1 MEGDVL
7 LKLSKHKIPIN
18 ENNMN
23 QNEIKNKGSKSF
35 KISKYNND
43 KIFILKHKS
52 NLNINHG
59 EHLNPIILSNNKPK
73 YQSQKFIILPKYMK
87 DKIFLLNLPSSKKNN
102 KEKISIKK
110 KSSKIHDEENNKN
123 NELLK
128 DENFE
133 NMPSFTKEL
142 RNALYSNS
150 NISLDNGL
158 NKNEIENNSEKNS
171 SEEKKKKEENDS
183 SKNSETEENNDRM
196 HEDNQTLMDVIKD
209 QNLNDNDNMLEKKNN
224 SKNDENNINEI
235 INNKDKNNYK
245 YQDVL
250 LTISTTMPEV
260 GLIKSNFENVNKII
274 TSNYSTNITNES
286 NSHNSDIN
294 NSINIISSQNE
305 IKIKTDSNLID
316 INNNDSHLKEEEK
329 KITEKNII
337 NPPLIIPEKIDL
349 NNLNNTQKEKR
360 NSFNSIKVPIIMVP
374 SSLQKDIRK
383 IYKFKEKPLGGGN
396 FGTVRK
402 AYRRSDDKNNREY
415 FAIKSIQKKKLT
427 EKDFTNLIKEVSIIS
442 QLSHPNIIKFY
453 ETYHDEHY
461 FHLVMELCEGKDSY
475 IQIVKEEQCDE
486 KKVVNLIAKVLL
498 AIAHCHSRGI
508 THRDLK
514 PENILFENNNPDAE
528 IKIIDFGLSRKYS
541 KDVKLHS
548 VLGTP
553 YYVAPEVLKGSYDQK
568 CDIWSIGAMTYLLLC
583 GKPPFNGNTDK
594 EIFDNILL
602 SDVTFDSPVWDN
614 ISNNAKS
621 FVKLCLEKNGI
632 KRPSAVKALDHPW
645 FTNVL
650 NATHR
655 LQNLKPD
662 ILMNI
667 KNFNIKIRFKQMII
681 KHLLTSMKKEELKV
695 YKNAFF
701 AIDFF
706 HNGCIEEPELK
717 KAFELKKI
725 EITDEE
731 IKLLFKIL
739 DQNLKGAID
748 YTEFLMAG
756 VNRKE
761 LFTNEKLTKVFNYF
775 DINKSGF
782 IENQD
787 LYDCLLRNGKQCVD
801 AKDINFFI
809 YEALKDIEDKKGYD
823 KDSEIFTKVS
833 LDDFLKIFQ
842 DN

>member
-1 MEGDVL
+1 MNGEIFP
-7 LKLSKHKIPIN
+7 KLSKHKISFNDDNSNQADIKYK
-18 ENNMN
+18 EN
-23 QNEIKNKGSKSF
+23 KSF
-35 KISKYNND
+35 KITKYNND
-43 KIFILKHKS
+43 KIKILKHKS
-52 NLNINHG
+52 NLNIKHR
-59 EHLNPIILSNNKPK
+59 EYLNPIILSNNKPK
-73 YQSQKFIILPKYMK
+73 YQSQKFIIYPKYMK
-87 DKIFLLNLPSSKKNN
+87 DKIFLLNLPSSKKNI
-102 KEKISIKK
+102 KDKIIIKK
-110 KSSKIHDEENNKN
+110 KSSKINNDKN
-123 NELLK
+123 NELLLK
-128 DENFE
+128 KEEFDNL
-133 NMPSFTKEL
+133 PSFTKEL

-150 NISLDNGL
+150 DISLENGL
-158 NKNEIENNSEKNS
+158 NKNGIENNSEKNS
-171 SEEKKKKEENDS
+171 SEEKKKKENDS
-183 SKNSETEENNDRM
+183 SQNSEVEEISDHM

-209 QNLNDNDNMLEKKNN
+209 HNLNDGDDLLKK
-224 SKNDENNINEI
+224 ENNLKNKENNTNEI
-235 INNKDKNNYK
+235 TIDKGKNNYK

-250 LTISTTMPEV
+250 LTISTTIPEV
-260 GLIKSNFENVNKII
+260 GIIKSNIENANKILI
-274 TSNYSTNITNES
+274 SNYSTNITNES
-286 NSHNSDIN
+286 NSINSDIN
-294 NSINIISSQNE
+294 NNINIISSQNE
-305 IKIKTDSNLID
+305 IKK
-316 INNNDSHLKEEEK
+316 NDSIDMNEESQLKQEDK
-329 KITEKNII
+329 KITGYNEHNPQISNNENIVLC
-337 NPPLIIPEKIDL
+337 NQPSSKP
-349 NNLNNTQKEKR
+349 EKR

-402 AYRRSDDKNNREY
+402 AYRKADDKNNREY
-415 FAIKSIQKKKLT
+415 YAIKSIPKKNLT

-442 QLSHPNIIKFY
+442 GLSHPNIIKFY
-453 ETYHDEHY
+453 ETYHDEHF

-475 IQIVKEEQCDE
+475 VQIVKEEKCDE

-514 PENILFENNNPDAE
+514 PENILFENNSPDAE

-583 GKPPFNGNTDK
+583 GRPPFNGSTDK
-594 EIFDNILL
+594 EIFDNILC
-602 SDVTFDSPVWDN
+602 SEVKFDLPIWNN

-632 KRPSAVKALDHPW
+632 KRPSAIKALDHPW

-655 LQNLKPD
+655 LQNLNAD

-667 KNFNIKIRFKQMII
+667 KNFNIKQKFKQMII
-681 KHLLTSMKKEELKV
+681 KHLLTSMKKGELKV

-717 KAFELKKI
+717 KAFKLKNI

-731 IKLLFKIL
+731 INLLFKIL
-739 DQNLKGAID
+739 DQNLKGALD

-756 VNRKE
+756 VNRAE
-761 LFTNEKLTKVFNYF
+761 LFTKEKLTRVFNYF

-787 LYDCLLRNGKQCVD
+787 LYDCLLRNGKQCINT
-801 AKDINFFI
+801 KDINFFI
-809 YEALKDIEDKKGYD
+809 YEALKDMEDKKGYD
-823 KDSEIFTKVS
+823 KDSEIFTKVN

>member
-1 MEGDVL
+1 MDGEIFP
-7 LKLSKHKIPIN
+7 KLSKHKISFNDDNSNQADIIKYK
-18 ENNMN
+18 EN
-23 QNEIKNKGSKSF
+23 KSF
-35 KISKYNND
+35 KITKYNND
-43 KIFILKHKS
+43 KIKILKHKS
-52 NLNINHG
+52 NLNIKHR
-59 EHLNPIILSNNKPK
+59 EYLNPIILSNNKPK
-73 YQSQKFIILPKYMK
+73 YQSQKFIIYPKYMK
-87 DKIFLLNLPSSKKNN
+87 DKIFLLNLPSSKKNI
-102 KEKISIKK
+102 KDKIIIKK
-110 KSSKIHDEENNKN
+110 KSSKINNDKN
-123 NELLK
+123 NELLLK
-128 DENFE
+128 KEEFDNL
-133 NMPSFTKEL
+133 PSFTKEL

-150 NISLDNGL
+150 DISLENGL
-158 NKNEIENNSEKNS
+158 NKNGIENNSEKNS
-171 SEEKKKKEENDS
+171 SEEKKKKENDS
-183 SKNSETEENNDRM
+183 SQNSEVEEISDHM

-209 QNLNDNDNMLEKKNN
+209 HNLNDGDDLLKK
-224 SKNDENNINEI
+224 ENNLKNKENNTNEI
-235 INNKDKNNYK
+235 TIDKGKNNYK

-250 LTISTTMPEV
+250 LTISTTIPEV
-260 GLIKSNFENVNKII
+260 GIIKSNIEYANKILI
-274 TSNYSTNITNES
+274 SNYSTNITNES
-286 NSHNSDIN
+286 NSINSDIN
-294 NSINIISSQNE
+294 NNINIISSQNE
-305 IKIKTDSNLID
+305 IKK
-316 INNNDSHLKEEEK
+316 NDSIDMNEESQLKQEDK
-329 KITEKNII
+329 KITGYNEHNPQISNNENIVLC
-337 NPPLIIPEKIDL
+337 NQPSSKP
-349 NNLNNTQKEKR
+349 EKR

-402 AYRRSDDKNNREY
+402 AYRKADDKNNREY
-415 FAIKSIQKKKLT
+415 YAIKSIPKKNLT

-442 QLSHPNIIKFY
+442 GLSHPNIIKFY
-453 ETYHDEHY
+453 ETYHDEHF

-475 IQIVKEEQCDE
+475 VQIVKEEKCDE

-514 PENILFENNNPDAE
+514 PENILFENNSPDAE

-583 GKPPFNGNTDK
+583 GRPPFNGSTDK
-594 EIFDNILL
+594 EIFDNILC
-602 SDVTFDSPVWDN
+602 SEVKFDLPIWNN

-632 KRPSAVKALDHPW
+632 KRPSAIKALDHPW

-655 LQNLKPD
+655 LQNLNAD

-667 KNFNIKIRFKQMII
+667 KNFNIKQKFKQMII
-681 KHLLTSMKKEELKV
+681 KHLLTSMKKGELKV

-717 KAFELKKI
+717 KAFKLKNI

-731 IKLLFKIL
+731 INLLFKIL
-739 DQNLKGAID
+739 DQNLKGALD

-756 VNRKE
+756 VNRAE
-761 LFTNEKLTKVFNYF
+761 LFTKEKLTRVFNYF

-787 LYDCLLRNGKQCVD
+787 LYDCLLRNGKQCINT
-801 AKDINFFI
+801 KDINFFI
-809 YEALKDIEDKKGYD
+809 YEALKDMEDKKGYD

>member
-1 MEGDVL
+1 MDGEIFP
-7 LKLSKHKIPIN
+7 KLSKHKISFNDDNSNQADIKYK
-18 ENNMN
+18 EN
-23 QNEIKNKGSKSF
+23 KSF
-35 KISKYNND
+35 KITKYNND
-43 KIFILKHKS
+43 KIKILKHKS
-52 NLNINHG
+52 NLNIKHR
-59 EHLNPIILSNNKPK
+59 EYLNPIILSNNKPK
-73 YQSQKFIILPKYMK
+73 YQSQKFIIYPKYMK
-87 DKIFLLNLPSSKKNN
+87 DKIFLLNLPSSKKNI
-102 KEKISIKK
+102 KDKIIIKK
-110 KSSKIHDEENNKN
+110 KSSKINNDKN
-123 NELLK
+123 NELLLK
-128 DENFE
+128 KEEFDNL
-133 NMPSFTKEL
+133 PSFTKEL

-150 NISLDNGL
+150 DISLENGL
-158 NKNEIENNSEKNS
+158 NKNGIENNSEKNS
-171 SEEKKKKEENDS
+171 SEEKKKKENDS
-183 SKNSETEENNDRM
+183 SQNSEVEEISDHM

-209 QNLNDNDNMLEKKNN
+209 HNLNDGDDLLKK
-224 SKNDENNINEI
+224 ENNLKNKENNTNEI
-235 INNKDKNNYK
+235 TIDKGKNNYK

-250 LTISTTMPEV
+250 LTISTTIPEV
-260 GLIKSNFENVNKII
+260 GIIKSNIENANKILI
-274 TSNYSTNITNES
+274 SNYSTNITNES
-286 NSHNSDIN
+286 NSINSDIN
-294 NSINIISSQNE
+294 NNINIISSQNE
-305 IKIKTDSNLID
+305 IKK
-316 INNNDSHLKEEEK
+316 NDSIDMNEESQLKQEDK
-329 KITEKNII
+329 KITGYNEHNPQISNNENIVLC
-337 NPPLIIPEKIDL
+337 NQPSSKP
-349 NNLNNTQKEKR
+349 EKR

-402 AYRRSDDKNNREY
+402 AYRKADDKNNREY
-415 FAIKSIQKKKLT
+415 YAIKSIPKKNLT

-442 QLSHPNIIKFY
+442 GLSHPNIIKFY
-453 ETYHDEHY
+453 ETYHDEHF

-475 IQIVKEEQCDE
+475 VQIVKEEKCDE

-514 PENILFENNNPDAE
+514 PENILFENNSPDAE

-583 GKPPFNGNTDK
+583 GRPPFNGSTDK
-594 EIFDNILL
+594 EIFDNILC
-602 SDVTFDSPVWDN
+602 SEVKFDLPIWNN

-632 KRPSAVKALDHPW
+632 KRPSAIKALDHPW

-655 LQNLKPD
+655 LQNLNAD

-667 KNFNIKIRFKQMII
+667 KNFNIKQKFKQMII
-681 KHLLTSMKKEELKV
+681 KHLLTSMKKGELKV

-717 KAFELKKI
+717 KAFKLKNI

-731 IKLLFKIL
+731 INLLFKIL
-739 DQNLKGAID
+739 DQNLKGALD

-756 VNRKE
+756 VNRAE
-761 LFTNEKLTKVFNYF
+761 LFTKEKLTRVFNYF

-787 LYDCLLRNGKQCVD
+787 LYDCLLRNGKQCINT
-801 AKDINFFI
+801 KDINFFI
-809 YEALKDIEDKKGYD
+809 YEALKDMEDKKGYD

>member
-1 MEGDVL
+1 MDGEIFP
-7 LKLSKHKIPIN
+7 KLSKHKISFNDDNSNQADIKYK
-18 ENNMN
+18 EN
-23 QNEIKNKGSKSF
+23 KSF
-35 KISKYNND
+35 KITKYNND
-43 KIFILKHKS
+43 KIKILKHKS
-52 NLNINHG
+52 NLNIKHR
-59 EHLNPIILSNNKPK
+59 EYLNPIILSNNKPK
-73 YQSQKFIILPKYMK
+73 YQSQKFIIYPKYMK
-87 DKIFLLNLPSSKKNN
+87 DKIFLLNLPSSKKNI
-102 KEKISIKK
+102 KDKIIIKK
-110 KSSKIHDEENNKN
+110 KSSKINNDKN
-123 NELLK
+123 NELLLK
-128 DENFE
+128 KEEFDNL
-133 NMPSFTKEL
+133 PSFTKEL

-150 NISLDNGL
+150 DISLENGL
-158 NKNEIENNSEKNS
+158 NKNGIENNSEKNS
-171 SEEKKKKEENDS
+171 SEEKKKKENDS
-183 SKNSETEENNDRM
+183 SQNSEVEEISDHM

-209 QNLNDNDNMLEKKNN
+209 HNLNDGDDLLKK
-224 SKNDENNINEI
+224 ENNLKNKENNTNEI
-235 INNKDKNNYK
+235 TIDKGKNNYK

-250 LTISTTMPEV
+250 LTISTTIPEV
-260 GLIKSNFENVNKII
+260 GIIKSNIENANKILI
-274 TSNYSTNITNES
+274 SNYSTNITNES
-286 NSHNSDIN
+286 NSINSDIN
-294 NSINIISSQNE
+294 NNINIISSQNE
-305 IKIKTDSNLID
+305 IKK
-316 INNNDSHLKEEEK
+316 NDSIDMNEESQLKQEDK
-329 KITEKNII
+329 KITGYNEHNPQISNNENIVLC
-337 NPPLIIPEKIDL
+337 NQPSSKP
-349 NNLNNTQKEKR
+349 EKR

-402 AYRRSDDKNNREY
+402 AYRKADDKNNREY
-415 FAIKSIQKKKLT
+415 YAIKSIPKKNLT

-442 QLSHPNIIKFY
+442 GLSHPNIIKFY
-453 ETYHDEHY
+453 ETYHDEHF

-475 IQIVKEEQCDE
+475 VQIVKEEKCDE

-514 PENILFENNNPDAE
+514 PENILFENNSPDAE

-583 GKPPFNGNTDK
+583 GRPPFNGSTDK
-594 EIFDNILL
+594 EIFDNILC
-602 SDVTFDSPVWDN
+602 SEVKFDLPIWNN

-632 KRPSAVKALDHPW
+632 KRPSAIKALDHPW

-655 LQNLKPD
+655 LQNLNAD

-667 KNFNIKIRFKQMII
+667 KNFNIKQKFKQMII
-681 KHLLTSMKKEELKV
+681 KHLLTSMKKGELKV

-717 KAFELKKI
+717 KAFKLKNI

-731 IKLLFKIL
+731 INLLFKIL
-739 DQNLKGAID
+739 DQNLKGALD

-756 VNRKE
+756 VNRAE
-761 LFTNEKLTKVFNYF
+761 LFTKEKLTRVFNYF

-787 LYDCLLRNGKQCVD
+787 LYDCLLRNGKQCINT
-801 AKDINFFI
+801 KDINFFI

>member
-1 MEGDVL
+1 MDGEIFP
-7 LKLSKHKIPIN
+7 KLSKHKISFNDDNSNQADIIKYK
-18 ENNMN
+18 EN
-23 QNEIKNKGSKSF
+23 KSF
-35 KISKYNND
+35 KITKYNND
-43 KIFILKHKS
+43 KIKILKHKS
-52 NLNINHG
+52 NLNIKHR
-59 EHLNPIILSNNKPK
+59 EYLNPIILSNNKPK
-73 YQSQKFIILPKYMK
+73 YQSQKFIIYPKYMK
-87 DKIFLLNLPSSKKNN
+87 DKIFLLNLPSSKKNI
-102 KEKISIKK
+102 KDKIIIKK
-110 KSSKIHDEENNKN
+110 KSSKINNDKN
-123 NELLK
+123 NELLLK
-128 DENFE
+128 KEEFDNL
-133 NMPSFTKEL
+133 PSFTKEL

-150 NISLDNGL
+150 DISLENGL
-158 NKNEIENNSEKNS
+158 NKNGIENNSEKNS
-171 SEEKKKKEENDS
+171 SEEKKKKENDS
-183 SKNSETEENNDRM
+183 SQNSEVEEISDHM

-209 QNLNDNDNMLEKKNN
+209 HNLNDGDDLLKK
-224 SKNDENNINEI
+224 ENNLKNKENNTNEI
-235 INNKDKNNYK
+235 TIDKGKNNYK

-250 LTISTTMPEV
+250 LTISTTIPEV
-260 GLIKSNFENVNKII
+260 GIIKSNIENANKILI
-274 TSNYSTNITNES
+274 SNYSTNITNES
-286 NSHNSDIN
+286 NSINSDIN
-294 NSINIISSQNE
+294 NNINIISSQNE
-305 IKIKTDSNLID
+305 IKK
-316 INNNDSHLKEEEK
+316 NDSIDMNEESQLKQEDK
-329 KITEKNII
+329 KITGYNEHNPQISNNENIVLC
-337 NPPLIIPEKIDL
+337 NQPSSKP
-349 NNLNNTQKEKR
+349 EKR

-402 AYRRSDDKNNREY
+402 AYRKADDKNNREY
-415 FAIKSIQKKKLT
+415 YAIKSIPKKNLT

-442 QLSHPNIIKFY
+442 GLSHPNIIKFY
-453 ETYHDEHY
+453 ETYHDEHF

-475 IQIVKEEQCDE
+475 VQIVKEEKCDE

-514 PENILFENNNPDAE
+514 PENILFENNSPDAE

-583 GKPPFNGNTDK
+583 GRPPFNGSTDK
-594 EIFDNILL
+594 EIFDNILC
-602 SDVTFDSPVWDN
+602 SEVKFDLPIWNN

-632 KRPSAVKALDHPW
+632 KRPSAIKALDHPW

-655 LQNLKPD
+655 LQNLNAD

-667 KNFNIKIRFKQMII
+667 KNFNIKQKFKQMII
-681 KHLLTSMKKEELKV
+681 KHLLTSMKKDELKV

-717 KAFELKKI
+717 KAFKLKNI

-731 IKLLFKIL
+731 INLLFKIL
-739 DQNLKGAID
+739 DQNLKGALD

-756 VNRKE
+756 VNRAE
-761 LFTNEKLTKVFNYF
+761 LFTKEKLTRVFNYF

-787 LYDCLLRNGKQCVD
+787 LYDCLLRNGKQCINT
-801 AKDINFFI
+801 KDINFFI
-809 YEALKDIEDKKGYD
+809 YEALKDMEDKKGYD

>member
-1 MEGDVL
+1 MDGEIFP
-7 LKLSKHKIPIN
+7 KLSKHKISFNDDNSNQADIKYK
-18 ENNMN
+18 EN
-23 QNEIKNKGSKSF
+23 KSF
-35 KISKYNND
+35 KITKYNND
-43 KIFILKHKS
+43 KIKILKHKS
-52 NLNINHG
+52 NLNIKHR
-59 EHLNPIILSNNKPK
+59 EYLNPIILSNNKPK
-73 YQSQKFIILPKYMK
+73 YQSQKFIIYPKYMK
-87 DKIFLLNLPSSKKNN
+87 DKIFLLNLPSSKKNI
-102 KEKISIKK
+102 KDKIIIKK
-110 KSSKIHDEENNKN
+110 KSSKINNDKN
-123 NELLK
+123 NELLLK
-128 DENFE
+128 KEEFDNL
-133 NMPSFTKEL
+133 PSFTKEL

-150 NISLDNGL
+150 DISLENGL
-158 NKNEIENNSEKNS
+158 NKNGIENNSEKNS
-171 SEEKKKKEENDS
+171 SEEKKKKENDS
-183 SKNSETEENNDRM
+183 SQNSEVEEISDHM

-209 QNLNDNDNMLEKKNN
+209 HNLNDGDDLLKK
-224 SKNDENNINEI
+224 ENNLKNKENNTNEI
-235 INNKDKNNYK
+235 TIDKGKNNYK

-250 LTISTTMPEV
+250 LTISTTIPEV
-260 GLIKSNFENVNKII
+260 GIIKSNIENANKILI
-274 TSNYSTNITNES
+274 SNYSTNITNES
-286 NSHNSDIN
+286 NSINSDIN
-294 NSINIISSQNE
+294 NNINIISSQNE
-305 IKIKTDSNLID
+305 IKK
-316 INNNDSHLKEEEK
+316 NDSIDMNEESQLKQEDK
-329 KITEKNII
+329 KITGYNEHNPQISNNENIVLC
-337 NPPLIIPEKIDL
+337 NQPSSKP
-349 NNLNNTQKEKR
+349 EKR

-402 AYRRSDDKNNREY
+402 AYRKADDKNNREY
-415 FAIKSIQKKKLT
+415 YAIKSIPKKNLT

-442 QLSHPNIIKFY
+442 GLSHPNIIKFY
-453 ETYHDEHY
+453 ETYHDEHF

-475 IQIVKEEQCDE
+475 VQIVKEEKCDE

-514 PENILFENNNPDAE
+514 PENILFENNSPDAE

-583 GKPPFNGNTDK
+583 GRPPFNGSTDK
-594 EIFDNILL
+594 EIFDNILC
-602 SDVTFDSPVWDN
+602 SEVKFDLPIWNN

-632 KRPSAVKALDHPW
+632 KRPSAIKALDHPW

-655 LQNLKPD
+655 LQNLNAD

-667 KNFNIKIRFKQMII
+667 KNFNIKQKFKQMII
-681 KHLLTSMKKEELKV
+681 KHLLTSMKKGELKV

-717 KAFELKKI
+717 KAFKLKNI

-731 IKLLFKIL
+731 INLLFKIL
-739 DQNLKGAID
+739 DQNLKGALD
-748 YTEFLMAG
+748 YTELLMAG
-756 VNRKE
+756 VNRAE
-761 LFTNEKLTKVFNYF
+761 LFTKEKLTRVFNYF

-787 LYDCLLRNGKQCVD
+787 LYDCLLRNGKQCINT
-801 AKDINFFI
+801 KDINFFI
-809 YEALKDIEDKKGYD
+809 YEALKDMEDKKGYD

>member
-1 MEGDVL
+1 MDGEIFP
-7 LKLSKHKIPIN
+7 KLSKHKISFNDDNSNQADIIKYK
-18 ENNMN
+18 EN
-23 QNEIKNKGSKSF
+23 KSF
-35 KISKYNND
+35 KITKYNND
-43 KIFILKHKS
+43 KIKILKHKS
-52 NLNINHG
+52 NLNIKHR
-59 EHLNPIILSNNKPK
+59 EYLNPIILSNNKPK
-73 YQSQKFIILPKYMK
+73 YQSQKFIIYPKYMK
-87 DKIFLLNLPSSKKNN
+87 DKIFLLNLPSSKKNI
-102 KEKISIKK
+102 KDKIIIKK
-110 KSSKIHDEENNKN
+110 KSSKINNDKN
-123 NELLK
+123 NELLLK
-128 DENFE
+128 KEEFDNL
-133 NMPSFTKEL
+133 PSFTKEL

-150 NISLDNGL
+150 DISLENGL
-158 NKNEIENNSEKNS
+158 NKNGIENNSEKNS
-171 SEEKKKKEENDS
+171 SEEKKKKENDS
-183 SKNSETEENNDRM
+183 SQNSEVEEISDHM

-209 QNLNDNDNMLEKKNN
+209 HNLNDGDDLLKK
-224 SKNDENNINEI
+224 ENNLKNKENNTNEI
-235 INNKDKNNYK
+235 TIDKGKNNYK

-250 LTISTTMPEV
+250 LTISTTIPEV
-260 GLIKSNFENVNKII
+260 GIIKSNIENANKILI
-274 TSNYSTNITNES
+274 SNYSTNITNES
-286 NSHNSDIN
+286 NSINSDIN
-294 NSINIISSQNE
+294 NNINIISSQNE
-305 IKIKTDSNLID
+305 IKK
-316 INNNDSHLKEEEK
+316 NDSIDMNEESQLKQEDK
-329 KITEKNII
+329 KITGYNEHNPQISNNENIVLC
-337 NPPLIIPEKIDL
+337 NQPSSKP
-349 NNLNNTQKEKR
+349 EKR

-402 AYRRSDDKNNREY
+402 AYRKADDKNNREY
-415 FAIKSIQKKKLT
+415 YAIKSIPKKNLT

-442 QLSHPNIIKFY
+442 GLSHPNIIKFY
-453 ETYHDEHY
+453 ETYHDEHF

-475 IQIVKEEQCDE
+475 VQIVKEEKCDE

-514 PENILFENNNPDAE
+514 PENILFENNSPDAE

-583 GKPPFNGNTDK
+583 GRPPFNGSTDK
-594 EIFDNILL
+594 EIFDNILC
-602 SDVTFDSPVWDN
+602 SEVKFDLPIWNN

-632 KRPSAVKALDHPW
+632 KRPSAIKALDHPW

-655 LQNLKPD
+655 LQNLNAD

-667 KNFNIKIRFKQMII
+667 KNFNIKQKFKQMII
-681 KHLLTSMKKEELKV
+681 KHLLTSMKKDELKV

-717 KAFELKKI
+717 KAFKLKNI

-731 IKLLFKIL
+731 INLLFKIL
-739 DQNLKGAID
+739 DQNLKGALD

-756 VNRKE
+756 VNRAE
-761 LFTNEKLTKVFNYF
+761 LFTTEKLTKVFNYF

-787 LYDCLLRNGKQCVD
+787 LYDCLLRNGKQCINT
-801 AKDINFFI
+801 KDINFFI
-809 YEALKDIEDKKGYD
+809 YEALKDMEDKKGYD

>member
-1 MEGDVL
+1 MDGEIFP
-7 LKLSKHKIPIN
+7 KLSKHKISFNDDNSNQADIIKYK
-18 ENNMN
+18 EN
-23 QNEIKNKGSKSF
+23 KSF
-35 KISKYNND
+35 KITKYNND
-43 KIFILKHKS
+43 KIKILKHKS
-52 NLNINHG
+52 NLNIKHR
-59 EHLNPIILSNNKPK
+59 EYLNPIILSNNKPK
-73 YQSQKFIILPKYMK
+73 YQSQKFIIYPKYMK
-87 DKIFLLNLPSSKKNN
+87 DKIFLLNLPSSKKNI
-102 KEKISIKK
+102 KDKIIIKK
-110 KSSKIHDEENNKN
+110 KSSKINNDKN
-123 NELLK
+123 NELLLK
-128 DENFE
+128 KEEFDNL
-133 NMPSFTKEL
+133 PSFTKEL

-150 NISLDNGL
+150 DISLENGL
-158 NKNEIENNSEKNS
+158 NKNGIENNSEKNS
-171 SEEKKKKEENDS
+171 SEEKKKKENDS
-183 SKNSETEENNDRM
+183 SQNSEVEEISDHM

-209 QNLNDNDNMLEKKNN
+209 HNLNDGDDLLKK
-224 SKNDENNINEI
+224 ENNLKNKENNTNEI
-235 INNKDKNNYK
+235 TIDKGKNNYK

-250 LTISTTMPEV
+250 LTISTTIPEV
-260 GLIKSNFENVNKII
+260 GIIKSNIENANKILI
-274 TSNYSTNITNES
+274 SNYSTNITNES
-286 NSHNSDIN
+286 NSINSDIN
-294 NSINIISSQNE
+294 NNINIISSQNE
-305 IKIKTDSNLID
+305 IKK
-316 INNNDSHLKEEEK
+316 NDSIDMNEESQLKQEDK
-329 KITEKNII
+329 KITGYNEHNPQISNNENIVLC
-337 NPPLIIPEKIDL
+337 NQPSSKP
-349 NNLNNTQKEKR
+349 EKR

-402 AYRRSDDKNNREY
+402 AYRKADDKNNREY
-415 FAIKSIQKKKLT
+415 YAIKSIPKKNLT

-442 QLSHPNIIKFY
+442 GLSHPNIIKFY
-453 ETYHDEHY
+453 ETYHDEHF

-475 IQIVKEEQCDE
+475 VQIVKEEKCDE

-514 PENILFENNNPDAE
+514 PENILFENNSPDAE

-583 GKPPFNGNTDK
+583 GRPPFNGSTDK
-594 EIFDNILL
+594 EIFDNILC
-602 SDVTFDSPVWDN
+602 SEVKFDLPIWNN

-632 KRPSAVKALDHPW
+632 KRPSAIKALDHPW

-655 LQNLKPD
+655 LQNLNAD

-667 KNFNIKIRFKQMII
+667 KNFNIKQKFKQMII
-681 KHLLTSMKKEELKV
+681 KHLLTSMKKGELKV

-717 KAFELKKI
+717 KAFKLKNI

-731 IKLLFKIL
+731 INLLFKIL
-739 DQNLKGAID
+739 DQNLKGALD

-756 VNRKE
+756 VNRAE
-761 LFTNEKLTKVFNYF
+761 LFTKEKLTRVFNYF

-787 LYDCLLRNGKQCVD
+787 LYDCLLRNGKQCINT
-801 AKDINFFI
+801 KDINFFI
-809 YEALKDIEDKKGYD
+809 YEALKDMEDKKGYD

>member
-1 MEGDVL
+1 MDGEIFP
-7 LKLSKHKIPIN
+7 KLSKHKISFNDDNSNQADIIKYK
-18 ENNMN
+18 EN
-23 QNEIKNKGSKSF
+23 KSF
-35 KISKYNND
+35 KITKYNND
-43 KIFILKHKS
+43 KIKILKHKS
-52 NLNINHG
+52 NLNIKHR
-59 EHLNPIILSNNKPK
+59 EYLNPIILSNNKPK
-73 YQSQKFIILPKYMK
+73 YQSQKFIIYPKYMK
-87 DKIFLLNLPSSKKNN
+87 DKIFLLNLPSSKKNI
-102 KEKISIKK
+102 KDKIIIKK
-110 KSSKIHDEENNKN
+110 KSSKINNDKN
-123 NELLK
+123 NELLLK
-128 DENFE
+128 KEEFDNL
-133 NMPSFTKEL
+133 PSFTKEL

-150 NISLDNGL
+150 DISLENGL
-158 NKNEIENNSEKNS
+158 NKNGIENNSEKNS
-171 SEEKKKKEENDS
+171 SEEKKKKENDS
-183 SKNSETEENNDRM
+183 SQNSEVEEISDHM

-209 QNLNDNDNMLEKKNN
+209 HNLNDGDDLLKK
-224 SKNDENNINEI
+224 ENNLKNKENNTNEI
-235 INNKDKNNYK
+235 TIDKGKNNYK

-250 LTISTTMPEV
+250 LTISTTIPEV
-260 GLIKSNFENVNKII
+260 GIIKSNIENANKILI
-274 TSNYSTNITNES
+274 SNYSTNITNES
-286 NSHNSDIN
+286 NSINSDIN
-294 NSINIISSQNE
+294 NYINIISSQNE
-305 IKIKTDSNLID
+305 IKK
-316 INNNDSHLKEEEK
+316 NDSIDMNEESQLKQEDK
-329 KITEKNII
+329 KITGYNEHNPQISNNENIVLC
-337 NPPLIIPEKIDL
+337 NQPSSKP
-349 NNLNNTQKEKR
+349 EKR

-402 AYRRSDDKNNREY
+402 AYRKADDKNNREY
-415 FAIKSIQKKKLT
+415 YAIKSIPKKNLT

-442 QLSHPNIIKFY
+442 GLSHPNIIKFY
-453 ETYHDEHY
+453 ETYHDEHF

-475 IQIVKEEQCDE
+475 VQIVKEEKCNE

-514 PENILFENNNPDAE
+514 PENILFENNSPDAE

-583 GKPPFNGNTDK
+583 GRPPFNGSTDK
-594 EIFDNILL
+594 EIFDNILC
-602 SDVTFDSPVWDN
+602 SEVKFDLPIWNNV
-614 ISNNAKS
+614 SNNAKN

-632 KRPSAVKALDHPW
+632 KRPSAIKALDHPW

-655 LQNLKPD
+655 LQNLNAD

-667 KNFNIKIRFKQMII
+667 KNFNIKQKFKQMII
-681 KHLLTSMKKEELKV
+681 KHLLTSMKKGELKV

-717 KAFELKKI
+717 KAFKLKNI

-731 IKLLFKIL
+731 INLLFKIL
-739 DQNLKGAID
+739 DQNLKGALD

-756 VNRKE
+756 VNRAE
-761 LFTNEKLTKVFNYF
+761 LFTKEKLTRVFNYF

-787 LYDCLLRNGKQCVD
+787 LYDCLLRNGKQCINT
-801 AKDINFFI
+801 KDINFFI
-809 YEALKDIEDKKGYD
+809 YEALKDMEDKKGYD

>member
-1 MEGDVL
+1 MNGEIFP
-7 LKLSKHKIPIN
+7 KLSKHKISFNDDNSNQADIKYK
-18 ENNMN
+18 EN
-23 QNEIKNKGSKSF
+23 KSF
-35 KISKYNND
+35 KITKYNND
-43 KIFILKHKS
+43 KIKILKHKS
-52 NLNINHG
+52 NLNIKHR
-59 EHLNPIILSNNKPK
+59 EYLNPIILSNNKPK
-73 YQSQKFIILPKYMK
+73 YQSQKFIIYPKYMK
-87 DKIFLLNLPSSKKNN
+87 DKIFLLNLPSSKKNI
-102 KEKISIKK
+102 KDKIIIKK
-110 KSSKIHDEENNKN
+110 KSSKINNDKN
-123 NELLK
+123 NELLLK
-128 DENFE
+128 KEEFDNL
-133 NMPSFTKEL
+133 PSFTKEL

-150 NISLDNGL
+150 DISLENGL
-158 NKNEIENNSEKNS
+158 NKNGIENNSEKNS
-171 SEEKKKKEENDS
+171 SEEKKKKENDS
-183 SKNSETEENNDRM
+183 SQNSEVEEISDHM

-209 QNLNDNDNMLEKKNN
+209 HNLNDGDDLLKK
-224 SKNDENNINEI
+224 ENNLKNKENNTNEI
-235 INNKDKNNYK
+235 TIDKGKNNYK

-250 LTISTTMPEV
+250 LTISTTIPEV
-260 GLIKSNFENVNKII
+260 GIIKSNIENANKILI
-274 TSNYSTNITNES
+274 SNYSTNITNES
-286 NSHNSDIN
+286 NSINSDIN
-294 NSINIISSQNE
+294 NNINIISSQNE
-305 IKIKTDSNLID
+305 IKK
-316 INNNDSHLKEEEK
+316 NDSIDMNEESQLKQEDK
-329 KITEKNII
+329 KIIGYNEHNPQISNNENIVLC
-337 NPPLIIPEKIDL
+337 NQPSSKP
-349 NNLNNTQKEKR
+349 EKR

-402 AYRRSDDKNNREY
+402 AYRKADDKNNREY
-415 FAIKSIQKKKLT
+415 YAIKSIPKKNLT

-442 QLSHPNIIKFY
+442 GLSHPNIIKFY
-453 ETYHDEHY
+453 ETYHDEHF

-475 IQIVKEEQCDE
+475 VQIVKEEKCDE

-514 PENILFENNNPDAE
+514 PENILFENNSPDAE

-583 GKPPFNGNTDK
+583 GRPPFNGSTDK
-594 EIFDNILL
+594 EIFDNILC
-602 SDVTFDSPVWDN
+602 SEVKFDLPIWNNV
-614 ISNNAKS
+614 SNNAKN

-632 KRPSAVKALDHPW
+632 KRPSAIKALDHPW

-655 LQNLKPD
+655 LQNLNAD

-667 KNFNIKIRFKQMII
+667 KNFNIKQKFKQMII
-681 KHLLTSMKKEELKV
+681 KHLLTSMKKGELKV

-717 KAFELKKI
+717 KAFKLKNI

-731 IKLLFKIL
+731 INLLFKIL
-739 DQNLKGAID
+739 DQNLKGALD

-756 VNRKE
+756 VNRAE
-761 LFTNEKLTKVFNYF
+761 LFTKEKLTRVFNYF

-787 LYDCLLRNGKQCVD
+787 LYDCLLRNGKQCINT
-801 AKDINFFI
+801 KDINFFI
-809 YEALKDIEDKKGYD
+809 YEALKDMEDKKGYD
-823 KDSEIFTKVS
+823 KDSEIFTKVN

>member
-1 MEGDVL
+1 MDGEVFP
-7 LKLSKHKIPIN
+7 KLSKHKISFNDDNSNQADIKYK
-18 ENNMN
+18 EN
-23 QNEIKNKGSKSF
+23 KSF
-35 KISKYNND
+35 KITKYNND
-43 KIFILKHKS
+43 KIKILKHKS
-52 NLNINHG
+52 NLNIKHR
-59 EHLNPIILSNNKPK
+59 EYLNPIILSNNKPK
-73 YQSQKFIILPKYMK
+73 YQSQKFIIYPKYMK
-87 DKIFLLNLPSSKKNN
+87 DKIFLLNLPSSKKNI
-102 KEKISIKK
+102 KDKIIIKK
-110 KSSKIHDEENNKN
+110 KSSKINNDKN
-123 NELLK
+123 NELLLK
-128 DENFE
+128 KEEFDNL
-133 NMPSFTKEL
+133 PSFTKEL

-150 NISLDNGL
+150 DISLENGL
-158 NKNEIENNSEKNS
+158 NKNGIENNSEKNS
-171 SEEKKKKEENDS
+171 SEEKKKKENDS
-183 SKNSETEENNDRM
+183 SQNSEVEEISDHM

-209 QNLNDNDNMLEKKNN
+209 HNLNDGDDLLKK
-224 SKNDENNINEI
+224 ENNLKNKENNTNEI
-235 INNKDKNNYK
+235 TIDKGKNNYK

-250 LTISTTMPEV
+250 LTISTTIPEV
-260 GLIKSNFENVNKII
+260 GIIKSNIENANKILI
-274 TSNYSTNITNES
+274 SNYSTNITNES
-286 NSHNSDIN
+286 NSINSDIN
-294 NSINIISSQNE
+294 NNINIISSQNE
-305 IKIKTDSNLID
+305 IKK
-316 INNNDSHLKEEEK
+316 NDSIDMNEESQLKQEDK
-329 KITEKNII
+329 KITGYNEHNPQISNNENIVLC
-337 NPPLIIPEKIDL
+337 NQPSSKP
-349 NNLNNTQKEKR
+349 EKR

-402 AYRRSDDKNNREY
+402 AYRKADDKNNREY
-415 FAIKSIQKKKLT
+415 YAIKSIPKKNLT

-442 QLSHPNIIKFY
+442 GLSHPNIIKFY
-453 ETYHDEHY
+453 ETYHDEHF

-475 IQIVKEEQCDE
+475 VQIVKEEKCDE

-514 PENILFENNNPDAE
+514 PENILFENNSPDAE

-583 GKPPFNGNTDK
+583 GRPPFNGSTDK
-594 EIFDNILL
+594 EIFDNILC
-602 SDVTFDSPVWDN
+602 SEVKFDLPIWNN

-632 KRPSAVKALDHPW
+632 KRPSAIKALDHPW

-655 LQNLKPD
+655 LQNLNAD

-667 KNFNIKIRFKQMII
+667 KNFNIKQKFKQMII
-681 KHLLTSMKKEELKV
+681 KHLLTSMKKGELKV

-717 KAFELKKI
+717 KAFKLKNI

-731 IKLLFKIL
+731 INLLFKIL
-739 DQNLKGAID
+739 DQNLKGALD

-756 VNRKE
+756 VNRAE
-761 LFTNEKLTKVFNYF
+761 LFTKEKLTRVFNYF

-787 LYDCLLRNGKQCVD
+787 LYDCLLRNGKQCINT
-801 AKDINFFI
+801 KDINFFI
-809 YEALKDIEDKKGYD
+809 YEALKDMEDKKGYD

>member
-1 MEGDVL
+1 MDGEIFP
-7 LKLSKHKIPIN
+7 KLSKHKISFNDDNSNQADIKYK
-18 ENNMN
+18 EN
-23 QNEIKNKGSKSF
+23 KSF
-35 KISKYNND
+35 KITKYNND
-43 KIFILKHKS
+43 KIKILKHKS
-52 NLNINHG
+52 NLNIKHR
-59 EHLNPIILSNNKPK
+59 EYLNPIILSSNKPK
-73 YQSQKFIILPKYMK
+73 YQSQKFIIYPKYMK
-87 DKIFLLNLPSSKKNN
+87 DKIFLLNLPSSKKNI
-102 KEKISIKK
+102 KDKIIIKK
-110 KSSKIHDEENNKN
+110 KSSKINNDKN
-123 NELLK
+123 NELLLK
-128 DENFE
+128 KEEFDNL
-133 NMPSFTKEL
+133 PSFTKEL

-150 NISLDNGL
+150 DISLENGL
-158 NKNEIENNSEKNS
+158 NKNGIENNSEKNS
-171 SEEKKKKEENDS
+171 SEEKKKKENDS
-183 SKNSETEENNDRM
+183 SQNSEVEEISDHM

-209 QNLNDNDNMLEKKNN
+209 HNLNDGDDLLKK
-224 SKNDENNINEI
+224 ENNLKNKENNTNEI
-235 INNKDKNNYK
+235 TIDKGKNNYK

-250 LTISTTMPEV
+250 LTISTTIPEV
-260 GLIKSNFENVNKII
+260 GIIKSNIENANKILI
-274 TSNYSTNITNES
+274 SNYSTNITNES
-286 NSHNSDIN
+286 NSINSDIN
-294 NSINIISSQNE
+294 NNINIISSQNE
-305 IKIKTDSNLID
+305 IKK
-316 INNNDSHLKEEEK
+316 NDSIDMNEESQLKQEDK
-329 KITEKNII
+329 KITGYNEHNPQISNNENIVLC
-337 NPPLIIPEKIDL
+337 NQPSSKP
-349 NNLNNTQKEKR
+349 EKR

-402 AYRRSDDKNNREY
+402 AYRKADDKNNREY
-415 FAIKSIQKKKLT
+415 YAIKSIPKKNLT

-442 QLSHPNIIKFY
+442 GLSHPNIIKFY
-453 ETYHDEHY
+453 ETYHDEHF

-475 IQIVKEEQCDE
+475 VQIVKEEKCDE

-514 PENILFENNNPDAE
+514 PENILFENNSPDAE

-583 GKPPFNGNTDK
+583 GRPPFNGSTDK
-594 EIFDNILL
+594 EIFDNILC
-602 SDVTFDSPVWDN
+602 SEVKFDLPIWNN

-632 KRPSAVKALDHPW
+632 KRPSAIKALDHPW

-655 LQNLKPD
+655 LQNLNAD

-667 KNFNIKIRFKQMII
+667 KNFNIKQKFKQMII
-681 KHLLTSMKKEELKV
+681 KHLLTSMKKGELKV

-717 KAFELKKI
+717 KAFKLKNI

-731 IKLLFKIL
+731 INLLFKIL
-739 DQNLKGAID
+739 DQNLKGALD
-748 YTEFLMAG
+748 YTELLMAG
-756 VNRKE
+756 VNRAE
-761 LFTNEKLTKVFNYF
+761 LFTKEKLTRVFNYF

-787 LYDCLLRNGKQCVD
+787 LYDCLLRNGKQCINT
-801 AKDINFFI
+801 KDINFFI
-809 YEALKDIEDKKGYD
+809 YEALKDMEDKKGYD

>member
-1 MEGDVL
+1 MDGEIFP
-7 LKLSKHKIPIN
+7 KLSKHKISFNDDNSNQADIKYK
-18 ENNMN
+18 EN
-23 QNEIKNKGSKSF
+23 KSF
-35 KISKYNND
+35 KITKYNND
-43 KIFILKHKS
+43 KIKILKHKS
-52 NLNINHG
+52 NLNIKHR
-59 EHLNPIILSNNKPK
+59 EYLNPIILSNNKPK
-73 YQSQKFIILPKYMK
+73 YQSQKFIIYPKYMK
-87 DKIFLLNLPSSKKNN
+87 DKIFLLNLPSSKKNI
-102 KEKISIKK
+102 KDKIIIKK
-110 KSSKIHDEENNKN
+110 KSSKINNDKN
-123 NELLK
+123 NELLLK
-128 DENFE
+128 KEEFDNL
-133 NMPSFTKEL
+133 PSFTKEL

-150 NISLDNGL
+150 DISLENGL
-158 NKNEIENNSEKNS
+158 NKNGIENNSEKNS
-171 SEEKKKKEENDS
+171 SEEKKKKENDS
-183 SKNSETEENNDRM
+183 SQNSEVEEISDHM

-209 QNLNDNDNMLEKKNN
+209 HNLNDGDDLLKK
-224 SKNDENNINEI
+224 ENNLKNKENNTNEI
-235 INNKDKNNYK
+235 TIDKGKNNYK

-250 LTISTTMPEV
+250 LTISTTIPEV
-260 GLIKSNFENVNKII
+260 GIIKSNIENANKILI
-274 TSNYSTNITNES
+274 SNYSTNITNES

-294 NSINIISSQNE
+294 NNINIISSQNE
-305 IKIKTDSNLID
+305 IKK
-316 INNNDSHLKEEEK
+316 NDSIDMNEESQLKQEDK
-329 KITEKNII
+329 KITGYNEHNPQISNNENIVLC
-337 NPPLIIPEKIDL
+337 NQPSSKP
-349 NNLNNTQKEKR
+349 EKR

-402 AYRRSDDKNNREY
+402 AYRKADDKNNREY
-415 FAIKSIQKKKLT
+415 YAIKSIPKKNLT

-442 QLSHPNIIKFY
+442 GLSHPNIIKFY
-453 ETYHDEHY
+453 ETYHDEHF

-475 IQIVKEEQCDE
+475 VQIVKEEKCDE

-514 PENILFENNNPDAE
+514 PENILFENYSPDAE

-583 GKPPFNGNTDK
+583 GRPPFNGSTDK
-594 EIFDNILL
+594 EIFDNILC
-602 SDVTFDSPVWDN
+602 SEVKFDLPIWNN

-632 KRPSAVKALDHPW
+632 KRPSAIKALDHPW

-655 LQNLKPD
+655 LQNLNAD

-667 KNFNIKIRFKQMII
+667 KNFNIKQKFKQMII
-681 KHLLTSMKKEELKV
+681 KHLLTSMKKGELKV

-717 KAFELKKI
+717 KAFKLKNI

-731 IKLLFKIL
+731 INLLFKIL
-739 DQNLKGAID
+739 DQNLKGALD

-756 VNRKE
+756 VNRAE
-761 LFTNEKLTKVFNYF
+761 LFTKEKLTRVFNYF

-787 LYDCLLRNGKQCVD
+787 LYDCLLRNGKQCINT
-801 AKDINFFI
+801 KDINFFI
-809 YEALKDIEDKKGYD
+809 YEALKDMEDKKGYD

>member
-1 MEGDVL
+1 
-7 LKLSKHKIPIN
+7 
-18 ENNMN
+18 
-23 QNEIKNKGSKSF
+23 
-35 KISKYNND
+35 
-43 KIFILKHKS
+43 
-52 NLNINHG
+52 
-59 EHLNPIILSNNKPK
+59 
-73 YQSQKFIILPKYMK
+73 MK
-87 DKIFLLNLPSSKKNN
+87 DKIFLLNLPSSKKNI
-102 KEKISIKK
+102 KDKIIIKK
-110 KSSKIHDEENNKN
+110 KSSKINNDKN
-123 NELLK
+123 NELLLK
-128 DENFE
+128 KEEFDNL
-133 NMPSFTKEL
+133 PSFTKEL

-150 NISLDNGL
+150 DISLENGL
-158 NKNEIENNSEKNS
+158 NKNGIENNSEKNS
-171 SEEKKKKEENDS
+171 SEEKKKKENDS
-183 SKNSETEENNDRM
+183 SQNSEVEEISDHM

-209 QNLNDNDNMLEKKNN
+209 HNLNDGDDLLKK
-224 SKNDENNINEI
+224 ENNLKNKENNTNEI
-235 INNKDKNNYK
+235 TIDKGKNNYK

-250 LTISTTMPEV
+250 LTISTTIPEV
-260 GLIKSNFENVNKII
+260 GIIKSNIENANKILI
-274 TSNYSTNITNES
+274 SNYSTNITNES
-286 NSHNSDIN
+286 NSINSDIN
-294 NSINIISSQNE
+294 NNINIISSQNE
-305 IKIKTDSNLID
+305 IKK
-316 INNNDSHLKEEEK
+316 NDSIDMNEESQLKQEDK
-329 KITEKNII
+329 KITGYNEHNPQISNNENIVLC
-337 NPPLIIPEKIDL
+337 NQPSSKP
-349 NNLNNTQKEKR
+349 EKR

-402 AYRRSDDKNNREY
+402 AYRKADDKNNREY
-415 FAIKSIQKKKLT
+415 YAIKSIPKKNLT

-442 QLSHPNIIKFY
+442 GLSHPNIIKFY
-453 ETYHDEHY
+453 ETYHDEHF

-475 IQIVKEEQCDE
+475 VQIVKEEKCDE

-514 PENILFENNNPDAE
+514 PENILYENNSTDAE

-583 GKPPFNGNTDK
+583 GRPPFNGSTDK
-594 EIFDNILL
+594 EIFDNILC
-602 SDVTFDSPVWDN
+602 SEVKFDLPIWNNV
-614 ISNNAKS
+614 SNNAKN

-632 KRPSAVKALDHPW
+632 KRPSAIKALDHPW

-655 LQNLKPD
+655 LQNLNAD

-667 KNFNIKIRFKQMII
+667 KNFNIKQKFKQMII
-681 KHLLTSMKKEELKV
+681 KHLLTSMKKGELKV

-717 KAFELKKI
+717 KAFKLKNI

-731 IKLLFKIL
+731 INLLFKIL
-739 DQNLKGAID
+739 DQNLKGALD

-756 VNRKE
+756 VNRAE
-761 LFTNEKLTKVFNYF
+761 LFTKEKLTRVFNYF

-787 LYDCLLRNGKQCVD
+787 LYDCLLRNGKQCINT
-801 AKDINFFI
+801 KDINFFI
-809 YEALKDIEDKKGYD
+809 YEALKDMEDKKGYD

>member
-1 MEGDVL
+1 MDGEIFP
-7 LKLSKHKIPIN
+7 KLSKHKISFNDDNSNQADIKYK
-18 ENNMN
+18 EN
-23 QNEIKNKGSKSF
+23 KSF
-35 KISKYNND
+35 KITKYNND
-43 KIFILKHKS
+43 KIKILKHKS
-52 NLNINHG
+52 NLNIKHR
-59 EHLNPIILSNNKPK
+59 EYLNPIILSNNKPK
-73 YQSQKFIILPKYMK
+73 YQSQKFIIYPKYMK
-87 DKIFLLNLPSSKKNN
+87 DKIFLLNLPSSKKNI
-102 KEKISIKK
+102 KDKIIIKK
-110 KSSKIHDEENNKN
+110 KSSKINNDKN
-123 NELLK
+123 NELLLK
-128 DENFE
+128 KEEFDNL
-133 NMPSFTKEL
+133 PSFTKEL

-150 NISLDNGL
+150 DISLENGL
-158 NKNEIENNSEKNS
+158 NKNGIENNSEKNS
-171 SEEKKKKEENDS
+171 SEEKKKKENDS
-183 SKNSETEENNDRM
+183 SQNSEVEEISDHM

-209 QNLNDNDNMLEKKNN
+209 HNLNDGDDLLKK
-224 SKNDENNINEI
+224 ENNLKNKENNTNEI
-235 INNKDKNNYK
+235 TIDKGKNNYK

-250 LTISTTMPEV
+250 LTISTTIPEV
-260 GLIKSNFENVNKII
+260 GIIKSNIENANKILI
-274 TSNYSTNITNES
+274 SNYSTNITNES
-286 NSHNSDIN
+286 NSINSDIN
-294 NSINIISSQNE
+294 NNINIISSQNE
-305 IKIKTDSNLID
+305 IKK
-316 INNNDSHLKEEEK
+316 NDSIDMNEESQLKQEDK
-329 KITEKNII
+329 KITGYNEHNPQISNNENIVLY
-337 NPPLIIPEKIDL
+337 NQPSSKP
-349 NNLNNTQKEKR
+349 EKR

-402 AYRRSDDKNNREY
+402 AYRKADDKNNREY
-415 FAIKSIQKKKLT
+415 YAIKSIPKKNLT

-442 QLSHPNIIKFY
+442 GLSHPNIIKFY
-453 ETYHDEHY
+453 ETYHDEHF

-475 IQIVKEEQCDE
+475 VQIVKEEKCDE

-514 PENILFENNNPDAE
+514 PENILFENNSPDAE

-583 GKPPFNGNTDK
+583 GRPPFNGSTDK
-594 EIFDNILL
+594 EIFDNILC
-602 SDVTFDSPVWDN
+602 SEVKFDLPIWNN

-632 KRPSAVKALDHPW
+632 KRPSAIKALDHPW

-655 LQNLKPD
+655 LQNLNAD

-667 KNFNIKIRFKQMII
+667 KNFNIKQKFKQMII
-681 KHLLTSMKKEELKV
+681 KHLLTSMKKDELKV

-717 KAFELKKI
+717 KAFKLKNI

-731 IKLLFKIL
+731 INLLFKIL
-739 DQNLKGAID
+739 DQNLKGALD

-756 VNRKE
+756 VNRAE
-761 LFTNEKLTKVFNYF
+761 LFTKEKLTRVFNYF

-787 LYDCLLRNGKQCVD
+787 LYDCLLRNGKQCINT
-801 AKDINFFI
+801 KDINFFI
-809 YEALKDIEDKKGYD
+809 YEALKDMEDKKGYD

>member
-1 MEGDVL
+1 MDAEIFP
-7 LKLSKHKIPIN
+7 KLSKHKISFNDDNSNQADIIKYK
-18 ENNMN
+18 EN
-23 QNEIKNKGSKSF
+23 KSF
-35 KISKYNND
+35 KITKYNND
-43 KIFILKHKS
+43 KIKILKHKS
-52 NLNINHG
+52 NLNIKHR
-59 EHLNPIILSNNKPK
+59 EYLNPIILSNNKPK
-73 YQSQKFIILPKYMK
+73 YQSQKFIIYPKYMK
-87 DKIFLLNLPSSKKNN
+87 DKIFLLNLPSSKKNI
-102 KEKISIKK
+102 KDKIIIKK
-110 KSSKIHDEENNKN
+110 KSSKINNDKN
-123 NELLK
+123 NELLLK
-128 DENFE
+128 KEEFDNL
-133 NMPSFTKEL
+133 PSFTKEL
-142 RNALYSNS
+142 RNALYSKS
-150 NISLDNGL
+150 DISLENGL
-158 NKNEIENNSEKNS
+158 NKNGIENNSEKNS
-171 SEEKKKKEENDS
+171 SEEKKKKENDS
-183 SKNSETEENNDRM
+183 SQNSEVEEISDHM

-209 QNLNDNDNMLEKKNN
+209 HNLNDGDDLLKK
-224 SKNDENNINEI
+224 ENNLKNKENNTNEI
-235 INNKDKNNYK
+235 TIDKGKNNYK

-250 LTISTTMPEV
+250 LTISTTIPEV
-260 GLIKSNFENVNKII
+260 GIIKSNIENANKILI
-274 TSNYSTNITNES
+274 SNYSTNITNES
-286 NSHNSDIN
+286 NSINSDIN
-294 NSINIISSQNE
+294 NNINIISSQNE
-305 IKIKTDSNLID
+305 IKK
-316 INNNDSHLKEEEK
+316 NDSIDMNEESQLKQEDK
-329 KITEKNII
+329 KITGYNEHNPQISNNENIVLC
-337 NPPLIIPEKIDL
+337 NQPSSKP
-349 NNLNNTQKEKR
+349 EKR

-402 AYRRSDDKNNREY
+402 AYRKADDKNNREY
-415 FAIKSIQKKKLT
+415 YAIKSIPKKNLT

-442 QLSHPNIIKFY
+442 GLSHPNIIKFY
-453 ETYHDEHY
+453 ETYHDEHF

-475 IQIVKEEQCDE
+475 VQIVKEEKCDE

-514 PENILFENNNPDAE
+514 PENILFENNSPDAE

-583 GKPPFNGNTDK
+583 GRPPFNGSTDK
-594 EIFDNILL
+594 EIFDNILC
-602 SDVTFDSPVWDN
+602 SEVKFDLPIWNN

-632 KRPSAVKALDHPW
+632 KRPSAIKALDHPW

-655 LQNLKPD
+655 LQNLNAD

-667 KNFNIKIRFKQMII
+667 KNFNIKQKFKQMII
-681 KHLLTSMKKEELKV
+681 KHLLTSMKKGELKV

-717 KAFELKKI
+717 KAFKLKNI

-731 IKLLFKIL
+731 INLLFKIL
-739 DQNLKGAID
+739 DQNLKGALD

-756 VNRKE
+756 VNRAE
-761 LFTNEKLTKVFNYF
+761 LFTKEKLTRVFNYF

-787 LYDCLLRNGKQCVD
+787 LYDCLLRNGKQCINT
-801 AKDINFFI
+801 KDINFFI
-809 YEALKDIEDKKGYD
+809 YEALKDMEDKKGYD

>member
-1 MEGDVL
+1 MDGEIFP
-7 LKLSKHKIPIN
+7 KLSKHKISFNDDNSNQADIKYK
-18 ENNMN
+18 EN
-23 QNEIKNKGSKSF
+23 KSF
-35 KISKYNND
+35 KITKYNND
-43 KIFILKHKS
+43 KIKILKHKS
-52 NLNINHG
+52 NLNIKHR
-59 EHLNPIILSNNKPK
+59 EYLNPIILSNNKPK
-73 YQSQKFIILPKYMK
+73 YQSQKFIIYPKYMK
-87 DKIFLLNLPSSKKNN
+87 DKIFLLNLPSSKKNI
-102 KEKISIKK
+102 KDKIIIKK
-110 KSSKIHDEENNKN
+110 KSSKINNDKN
-123 NELLK
+123 NELLLK
-128 DENFE
+128 KEEFDNL
-133 NMPSFTKEL
+133 PSFTKEL

-150 NISLDNGL
+150 DISLENGL
-158 NKNEIENNSEKNS
+158 NKNGIENNSEKNS
-171 SEEKKKKEENDS
+171 SEEKKKKENDS
-183 SKNSETEENNDRM
+183 SQNSEVEEISDHM

-209 QNLNDNDNMLEKKNN
+209 HNLNDGDDLLKK
-224 SKNDENNINEI
+224 ENNLKNKENNTNEI
-235 INNKDKNNYK
+235 TIDKGKNNYK

-250 LTISTTMPEV
+250 LTISTTIPEV
-260 GLIKSNFENVNKII
+260 GIIKSNIENANKILI
-274 TSNYSTNITNES
+274 SNYSTNITNES
-286 NSHNSDIN
+286 NSINSDIN
-294 NSINIISSQNE
+294 NNINIISSQNE
-305 IKIKTDSNLID
+305 IKK
-316 INNNDSHLKEEEK
+316 NDSIDMNEESQLKQEDK
-329 KITEKNII
+329 KITGYNEHNPQISNNENIVLC
-337 NPPLIIPEKIDL
+337 NQPSSKP
-349 NNLNNTQKEKR
+349 EKR

-402 AYRRSDDKNNREY
+402 AYRKADDKNNREY
-415 FAIKSIQKKKLT
+415 YAIKSIPKKNLT

-442 QLSHPNIIKFY
+442 GLSHPNIIKFY
-453 ETYHDEHY
+453 ETYHDEHF

-475 IQIVKEEQCDE
+475 VQIVKEEKCDE

-514 PENILFENNNPDAE
+514 PENILFENNSPDAE

-583 GKPPFNGNTDK
+583 GRPPFNGSTDK
-594 EIFDNILL
+594 EIFDNILC
-602 SDVTFDSPVWDN
+602 SEVKFDLPIWNNV
-614 ISNNAKS
+614 SNNAKN

-632 KRPSAVKALDHPW
+632 KRPSAIKALDHPW

-655 LQNLKPD
+655 LQNLNAD

-667 KNFNIKIRFKQMII
+667 KNFNIKQKFKQMII
-681 KHLLTSMKKEELKV
+681 KHLLTSMKKGELKV

-717 KAFELKKI
+717 KAFKLKNI

-731 IKLLFKIL
+731 INLLFKIL
-739 DQNLKGAID
+739 DQNLKGALD

-756 VNRKE
+756 VNRAE
-761 LFTNEKLTKVFNYF
+761 LFTKEKLTRVFNYF

-787 LYDCLLRNGKQCVD
+787 LYDCLLRNGKQCINT
-801 AKDINFFI
+801 KDINFFI
-809 YEALKDIEDKKGYD
+809 YEALKDMEDKKGYD

>member
-1 MEGDVL
+1 MDGEVFP
-7 LKLSKHKIPIN
+7 KLSKHKISFNDDNSNQADIKYK
-18 ENNMN
+18 EN
-23 QNEIKNKGSKSF
+23 KSF
-35 KISKYNND
+35 KITKYNND
-43 KIFILKHKS
+43 KIKILKHKS
-52 NLNINHG
+52 NLNIKHR
-59 EHLNPIILSNNKPK
+59 EYLNPIILSNNKPK
-73 YQSQKFIILPKYMK
+73 YQSQKFIIYPKYMK
-87 DKIFLLNLPSSKKNN
+87 DKIFLLNLPSSKKNI
-102 KEKISIKK
+102 KDKIIIKK
-110 KSSKIHDEENNKN
+110 KSSKINNDKN
-123 NELLK
+123 NELLLK
-128 DENFE
+128 KEEFDNL
-133 NMPSFTKEL
+133 PSFTKEL

-150 NISLDNGL
+150 DISLENGL
-158 NKNEIENNSEKNS
+158 NKNGIENNSEKNS
-171 SEEKKKKEENDS
+171 SEEKKKKENDS
-183 SKNSETEENNDRM
+183 SQNSEVEEISDHM

-209 QNLNDNDNMLEKKNN
+209 HNLNDGDDLLKK
-224 SKNDENNINEI
+224 ENNLKNKENNTNEI
-235 INNKDKNNYK
+235 TIDKGKNNYK

-250 LTISTTMPEV
+250 LTISTTIPEV
-260 GLIKSNFENVNKII
+260 GIIKSNIENANKILI
-274 TSNYSTNITNES
+274 SNYSTNITNES
-286 NSHNSDIN
+286 NSINSDIN
-294 NSINIISSQNE
+294 NNINIISSQNE
-305 IKIKTDSNLID
+305 IKK
-316 INNNDSHLKEEEK
+316 NDSIDMNEESQLKQEDK
-329 KITEKNII
+329 KITGYNEHNPQISNNENIVLC
-337 NPPLIIPEKIDL
+337 NQPSSKP
-349 NNLNNTQKEKR
+349 EKR

-402 AYRRSDDKNNREY
+402 AYRKADDKNNREY
-415 FAIKSIQKKKLT
+415 YAIKSIPKKNLT

-442 QLSHPNIIKFY
+442 GLSHPNIIKFY
-453 ETYHDEHY
+453 ETYHDEHF

-475 IQIVKEEQCDE
+475 VQIVKEEKCDE

-514 PENILFENNNPDAE
+514 PENILFENNSPDAE

-583 GKPPFNGNTDK
+583 GRPPFNGSTDK
-594 EIFDNILL
+594 EIFDNILC
-602 SDVTFDSPVWDN
+602 SEVKFDLPIWNN

-632 KRPSAVKALDHPW
+632 KRPSAIKALDHPW

-655 LQNLKPD
+655 LQNLNAD

-667 KNFNIKIRFKQMII
+667 KNFNIKQKFKQMII
-681 KHLLTSMKKEELKV
+681 KHLLTSMKKDELKV

-717 KAFELKKI
+717 KAFKLKNI

-731 IKLLFKIL
+731 INLLFKIL
-739 DQNLKGAID
+739 DQNLKGALD

-756 VNRKE
+756 VNRAE
-761 LFTNEKLTKVFNYF
+761 LFTKEKLTRVFNYF

-787 LYDCLLRNGKQCVD
+787 LYDCLLRNGKQCINT
-801 AKDINFFI
+801 KDINFFI
-809 YEALKDIEDKKGYD
+809 YEALKDMEDKKGYD

>member
-1 MEGDVL
+1 MDGEIFP
-7 LKLSKHKIPIN
+7 KLSKHKISFNDDNSNQADIKYK
-18 ENNMN
+18 EN
-23 QNEIKNKGSKSF
+23 KSF
-35 KISKYNND
+35 KITKYNND
-43 KIFILKHKS
+43 KIKILKHKS
-52 NLNINHG
+52 NLNIKHR
-59 EHLNPIILSNNKPK
+59 EYLNPIILSNNKPK
-73 YQSQKFIILPKYMK
+73 YQSQKFIIYPKYMK
-87 DKIFLLNLPSSKKNN
+87 DKIFLLNLPSSKKNI
-102 KEKISIKK
+102 KDKIIIKK
-110 KSSKIHDEENNKN
+110 KSSKINNDKN
-123 NELLK
+123 NELLLK
-128 DENFE
+128 KEEFDNL
-133 NMPSFTKEL
+133 PSFTKEL

-150 NISLDNGL
+150 DISLENGL
-158 NKNEIENNSEKNS
+158 NKNGIENNSEKNS
-171 SEEKKKKEENDS
+171 SEEKKKKENDS
-183 SKNSETEENNDRM
+183 SQNSEVEEISDHM

-209 QNLNDNDNMLEKKNN
+209 HNLNDGDDLLKK
-224 SKNDENNINEI
+224 ENNLKNKENNTNEI
-235 INNKDKNNYK
+235 TIDKGKNNYK

-250 LTISTTMPEV
+250 LTISTTIPEV
-260 GLIKSNFENVNKII
+260 GIIKSNIENANKILI
-274 TSNYSTNITNES
+274 SNYSTNITNES
-286 NSHNSDIN
+286 NSINSDIN
-294 NSINIISSQNE
+294 NNINVISSQNE
-305 IKIKTDSNLID
+305 IKK
-316 INNNDSHLKEEEK
+316 NDSIDMNEESQLKQEDK
-329 KITEKNII
+329 KITGYNEHNPQISNNENIVLC
-337 NPPLIIPEKIDL
+337 NQPSSKP
-349 NNLNNTQKEKR
+349 EKR

-402 AYRRSDDKNNREY
+402 AYRKADDKNNREY
-415 FAIKSIQKKKLT
+415 YAIKSIPKKNLT

-442 QLSHPNIIKFY
+442 GLSHPNIIKFY
-453 ETYHDEHY
+453 ETYHDEHF

-475 IQIVKEEQCDE
+475 VQIVKEEKCDE

-514 PENILFENNNPDAE
+514 PENILFENNSPDAE

-583 GKPPFNGNTDK
+583 GRPPFNGSTDK
-594 EIFDNILL
+594 EIFDNILC
-602 SDVTFDSPVWDN
+602 SEVKFDLPIWNN

-632 KRPSAVKALDHPW
+632 KRPSAIKALDHPW

-655 LQNLKPD
+655 LQNLNAD

-667 KNFNIKIRFKQMII
+667 KNFNIKQKFKQMII
-681 KHLLTSMKKEELKV
+681 KHLLTSMKKGELKV

-731 IKLLFKIL
+731 INLLFKIL
-739 DQNLKGAID
+739 DQNLKGALD

-756 VNRKE
+756 VNRAE
-761 LFTNEKLTKVFNYF
+761 LFTKEKLTRVFNYF

-787 LYDCLLRNGKQCVD
+787 LYDCLLRNGKQCINT
-801 AKDINFFI
+801 KDINFFI
-809 YEALKDIEDKKGYD
+809 YEALKDMEDKKGYD

>member
-1 MEGDVL
+1 MDGEIFP
-7 LKLSKHKIPIN
+7 KLSKHKISFNDDNSNQADIIKYK
-18 ENNMN
+18 EN
-23 QNEIKNKGSKSF
+23 KSF
-35 KISKYNND
+35 KITKYNND
-43 KIFILKHKS
+43 KIKILKHKS
-52 NLNINHG
+52 NLNIKHR
-59 EHLNPIILSNNKPK
+59 EYLNPIILSNNKPK
-73 YQSQKFIILPKYMK
+73 YQSQKFIIYPKYMK
-87 DKIFLLNLPSSKKNN
+87 DKIFLLNLPSSKKNI
-102 KEKISIKK
+102 KDKIIIKK
-110 KSSKIHDEENNKN
+110 KSSKINNDKN
-123 NELLK
+123 NELLLK
-128 DENFE
+128 KEEFDNL
-133 NMPSFTKEL
+133 PSFTKEL

-150 NISLDNGL
+150 DISLENGL
-158 NKNEIENNSEKNS
+158 NKNGIENNSEKNS
-171 SEEKKKKEENDS
+171 SEEKKKKENDS
-183 SKNSETEENNDRM
+183 SQNSEVEEISDHM

-209 QNLNDNDNMLEKKNN
+209 HNLNDGDDLLKK
-224 SKNDENNINEI
+224 ENNLKNKENNTNEI
-235 INNKDKNNYK
+235 TIDKGKNNYK

-250 LTISTTMPEV
+250 LTISTTIPEV
-260 GLIKSNFENVNKII
+260 GIIKSNIENANKILI
-274 TSNYSTNITNES
+274 SNYSTNITNES
-286 NSHNSDIN
+286 NSINSDIN
-294 NSINIISSQNE
+294 NNINIISSQNE
-305 IKIKTDSNLID
+305 IKK
-316 INNNDSHLKEEEK
+316 NDSIDMNEESQLKQEDK
-329 KITEKNII
+329 KITGYNEHNPQISNNENIVLC
-337 NPPLIIPEKIDL
+337 NQPSSKP
-349 NNLNNTQKEKR
+349 EKR

-402 AYRRSDDKNNREY
+402 AYRKADDKNNREY
-415 FAIKSIQKKKLT
+415 YAIKSIPKKNLT

-442 QLSHPNIIKFY
+442 GLSHPNIIKFY
-453 ETYHDEHY
+453 ETYHDEHF

-475 IQIVKEEQCDE
+475 VQIVKEEKCDE

-514 PENILFENNNPDAE
+514 PENILFENNSPDAE

-583 GKPPFNGNTDK
+583 GRPPFNGSTDK
-594 EIFDNILL
+594 EIFDNILC
-602 SDVTFDSPVWDN
+602 SEVKFDLPIWNN

-632 KRPSAVKALDHPW
+632 KRPSAIKALDHPW

-655 LQNLKPD
+655 LQNLNAD

-667 KNFNIKIRFKQMII
+667 KNFNIKQKFKQMII
-681 KHLLTSMKKEELKV
+681 KHLLTSMKKDELKV

-717 KAFELKKI
+717 KAFKLKNI

-731 IKLLFKIL
+731 INLLFKIL
-739 DQNLKGAID
+739 DQNLKGALD

-756 VNRKE
+756 VNRAE
-761 LFTNEKLTKVFNYF
+761 LFTTEKLTKVFNYF

>member
-1 MEGDVL
+1 MDGEIFP
-7 LKLSKHKIPIN
+7 KLSKHKISFNDDNSNQADIKYK
-18 ENNMN
+18 EN
-23 QNEIKNKGSKSF
+23 KSF
-35 KISKYNND
+35 KITKYNND
-43 KIFILKHKS
+43 KIKILKHKS
-52 NLNINHG
+52 NLNIKHR
-59 EHLNPIILSNNKPK
+59 EYLNPIILSNNKPK
-73 YQSQKFIILPKYMK
+73 YQSQKFIIYPKYMK
-87 DKIFLLNLPSSKKNN
+87 DKIFLLNLPSSKKNI
-102 KEKISIKK
+102 KDKIIIKK
-110 KSSKIHDEENNKN
+110 KSSKINNDKN
-123 NELLK
+123 NELLLK
-128 DENFE
+128 KEEFDNL
-133 NMPSFTKEL
+133 PSFTKEL

-150 NISLDNGL
+150 DISLENGL
-158 NKNEIENNSEKNS
+158 NKNGIENNSEKNS
-171 SEEKKKKEENDS
+171 SEEKKKKENDS
-183 SKNSETEENNDRM
+183 SQNSEVEEISDHM

-209 QNLNDNDNMLEKKNN
+209 HNLNDGDDLLKK
-224 SKNDENNINEI
+224 ENNLKNKENNTNEI
-235 INNKDKNNYK
+235 TIDKGKNNYK

-250 LTISTTMPEV
+250 LTISTTIPEV
-260 GLIKSNFENVNKII
+260 GIIKSNIENANKILI
-274 TSNYSTNITNES
+274 SNYSTNITNES
-286 NSHNSDIN
+286 NSINSDIN
-294 NSINIISSQNE
+294 NNINIISSQIE
-305 IKIKTDSNLID
+305 IKK
-316 INNNDSHLKEEEK
+316 NDSIDMNEESQLKQEDK
-329 KITEKNII
+329 KITGYNEHNPQISNNENIVLC
-337 NPPLIIPEKIDL
+337 NQPSSKP
-349 NNLNNTQKEKR
+349 EKR

-402 AYRRSDDKNNREY
+402 AYRKADDKNNREY
-415 FAIKSIQKKKLT
+415 YAIKSIPKKNLT

-442 QLSHPNIIKFY
+442 GLSHPNIIKFY
-453 ETYHDEHY
+453 ETYHDEHF

-475 IQIVKEEQCDE
+475 VQIVKEEKCDE

-514 PENILFENNNPDAE
+514 PENILFENNSPDAE

-583 GKPPFNGNTDK
+583 GRPPFNGSTDK
-594 EIFDNILL
+594 EIFDNILC
-602 SDVTFDSPVWDN
+602 SEVKFDLPIWNNV
-614 ISNNAKS
+614 SNNAKN

-632 KRPSAVKALDHPW
+632 KRPSAIKALDHPW

-655 LQNLKPD
+655 LQNLNAD

-667 KNFNIKIRFKQMII
+667 KNFNIKQKFKQMII
-681 KHLLTSMKKEELKV
+681 KHLLTSMKKGELKV

-717 KAFELKKI
+717 KAFKLKNI

-731 IKLLFKIL
+731 INLLFKIL
-739 DQNLKGAID
+739 DQNLKGALD

-756 VNRKE
+756 VNRAE
-761 LFTNEKLTKVFNYF
+761 LFTTEKLTKVFNYF

-787 LYDCLLRNGKQCVD
+787 LYDCLLRNGKQCINT
-801 AKDINFFI
+801 KDINFFI
-809 YEALKDIEDKKGYD
+809 YEALKDMEDKKGYD
-823 KDSEIFTKVS
+823 KDSEIFTKVN

>member
-1 MEGDVL
+1 MDGEIFP
-7 LKLSKHKIPIN
+7 KLSKHKISFNDDNSNQADIKYK
-18 ENNMN
+18 EN
-23 QNEIKNKGSKSF
+23 KSF
-35 KISKYNND
+35 KITKYNND
-43 KIFILKHKS
+43 KIKILKHKS
-52 NLNINHG
+52 NLNIKHR
-59 EHLNPIILSNNKPK
+59 EYLNPIILSNNKPK
-73 YQSQKFIILPKYMK
+73 YQSQKFIIYPKYMK
-87 DKIFLLNLPSSKKNN
+87 DKIFLLNLPSSKKNI
-102 KEKISIKK
+102 KDKIIIKK
-110 KSSKIHDEENNKN
+110 KSSKINNDKN
-123 NELLK
+123 NELLLK
-128 DENFE
+128 KEEFDNL
-133 NMPSFTKEL
+133 PSFTKEL

-150 NISLDNGL
+150 DISLENGL
-158 NKNEIENNSEKNS
+158 NKNGIENNSEKNS
-171 SEEKKKKEENDS
+171 SEEKKKKENDS
-183 SKNSETEENNDRM
+183 SQNSEVEEISDHM

-209 QNLNDNDNMLEKKNN
+209 HNLNDGDDLLKK
-224 SKNDENNINEI
+224 ENNLKNKENNTNEI
-235 INNKDKNNYK
+235 TIDKGKNNYK

-250 LTISTTMPEV
+250 LTISTTIPEV
-260 GLIKSNFENVNKII
+260 GIIKSNIENANKILI
-274 TSNYSTNITNES
+274 SNYSTNITNES
-286 NSHNSDIN
+286 NSINSDIN
-294 NSINIISSQNE
+294 NNINIISSQNE
-305 IKIKTDSNLID
+305 IKK
-316 INNNDSHLKEEEK
+316 NDSIDMNEESQLKQEDK
-329 KITEKNII
+329 KITGYNEHNPQISNNENIVLY
-337 NPPLIIPEKIDL
+337 NQPSSKP
-349 NNLNNTQKEKR
+349 EKR

-402 AYRRSDDKNNREY
+402 AYRKADDKNNREY
-415 FAIKSIQKKKLT
+415 YAIKSIPKKNLT

-442 QLSHPNIIKFY
+442 GLSHPNIIKFY
-453 ETYHDEHY
+453 ETYHDEHF

-475 IQIVKEEQCDE
+475 VQIVKEEKCDE

-514 PENILFENNNPDAE
+514 PENILFENNSPDAE

-583 GKPPFNGNTDK
+583 GRPPFNGSTDK
-594 EIFDNILL
+594 EIFDNILC
-602 SDVTFDSPVWDN
+602 SEVKFDLPIWNN

-632 KRPSAVKALDHPW
+632 KRPSAIKALDHPW

-655 LQNLKPD
+655 LQNLNAD

-667 KNFNIKIRFKQMII
+667 KNFNIKQKFKQMII
-681 KHLLTSMKKEELKV
+681 KHLLTSMKKGELKV

-717 KAFELKKI
+717 KAFKLKNI

-731 IKLLFKIL
+731 INLLFKIL
-739 DQNLKGAID
+739 DQNLKGALD

-756 VNRKE
+756 VNRAE
-761 LFTNEKLTKVFNYF
+761 LFTKEKLTRVFNYF

-787 LYDCLLRNGKQCVD
+787 LYDCLLRNGKQCINT
-801 AKDINFFI
+801 KDINFFI
-809 YEALKDIEDKKGYD
+809 YEALKDMEDKKGYD

>member
-1 MEGDVL
+1 MDGEVFP
-7 LKLSKHKIPIN
+7 KLSKHKISFNDDNSNQADIKYK
-18 ENNMN
+18 EN
-23 QNEIKNKGSKSF
+23 KSF
-35 KISKYNND
+35 KITKYNND
-43 KIFILKHKS
+43 KIKILKHKS
-52 NLNINHG
+52 NLNIKHR
-59 EHLNPIILSNNKPK
+59 EYLNPIILSNNKPK
-73 YQSQKFIILPKYMK
+73 YQSQKFIIYPKYMK
-87 DKIFLLNLPSSKKNN
+87 DKIFLLNLPSSKKNI
-102 KEKISIKK
+102 KDKIIIKK
-110 KSSKIHDEENNKN
+110 KSSKISNDKN
-123 NELLK
+123 NELLLK
-128 DENFE
+128 KEEFDNL
-133 NMPSFTKEL
+133 PSFTKEL

-150 NISLDNGL
+150 DISLENGL
-158 NKNEIENNSEKNS
+158 NKNGIENNSEKNS
-171 SEEKKKKEENDS
+171 SEEKKKKENDS
-183 SKNSETEENNDRM
+183 SQNSEVEEISDHM

-209 QNLNDNDNMLEKKNN
+209 HNLNDGDDLLKK
-224 SKNDENNINEI
+224 ENNLKNKENNTNEI
-235 INNKDKNNYK
+235 TIDKGKNNYK

-250 LTISTTMPEV
+250 LTISTTIPEV
-260 GLIKSNFENVNKII
+260 GIIKSNIENANKILI
-274 TSNYSTNITNES
+274 SNYSTNITNES
-286 NSHNSDIN
+286 NSINSDIN
-294 NSINIISSQNE
+294 NNINIISSQNE
-305 IKIKTDSNLID
+305 IKK
-316 INNNDSHLKEEEK
+316 NDSIDMNEESQLKQEDK
-329 KITEKNII
+329 KITGYNEHNPQISNNENIVLC
-337 NPPLIIPEKIDL
+337 NQPSSKP
-349 NNLNNTQKEKR
+349 EKR

-402 AYRRSDDKNNREY
+402 AYRKADDKNNREY
-415 FAIKSIQKKKLT
+415 YAIKSIPKKNLT

-442 QLSHPNIIKFY
+442 GLSHPNIIKFY
-453 ETYHDEHY
+453 ETYHDEHF

-475 IQIVKEEQCDE
+475 VQIVKEEKCDE

-514 PENILFENNNPDAE
+514 PENILFENNSPDAE

-583 GKPPFNGNTDK
+583 GRPPFNGSTDK
-594 EIFDNILL
+594 EIFDNILC
-602 SDVTFDSPVWDN
+602 SEVKFDLPIWNN

-632 KRPSAVKALDHPW
+632 KRPSAIKALDHPW

-655 LQNLKPD
+655 LQNLNAD

-667 KNFNIKIRFKQMII
+667 KNFNIKQKFKQMII
-681 KHLLTSMKKEELKV
+681 KHLLTSMKKGELKV

-717 KAFELKKI
+717 KAFKLKNI

-731 IKLLFKIL
+731 INLLFKIL
-739 DQNLKGAID
+739 DQNLKGALD

-756 VNRKE
+756 VNRAE
-761 LFTNEKLTKVFNYF
+761 LFTKEKLTRVFNYF

-787 LYDCLLRNGKQCVD
+787 LYDCLLRNGKQCINT
-801 AKDINFFI
+801 KDINFFI
-809 YEALKDIEDKKGYD
+809 YEALKDMEDKKGYD

>member
-1 MEGDVL
+1 MDGEVFP
-7 LKLSKHKIPIN
+7 KLSKHKISFNDDNSNQADIKYK
-18 ENNMN
+18 EN
-23 QNEIKNKGSKSF
+23 KSF
-35 KISKYNND
+35 KITKYNND
-43 KIFILKHKS
+43 KIKILKHKS
-52 NLNINHG
+52 NLNIKHR
-59 EHLNPIILSNNKPK
+59 EYLNPIILSNNKPK
-73 YQSQKFIILPKYMK
+73 YQSQKFIIYPKYMK
-87 DKIFLLNLPSSKKNN
+87 DKIFLLNLPSSKKNI
-102 KEKISIKK
+102 KDKIIIKK
-110 KSSKIHDEENNKN
+110 KSSKINNDKN
-123 NELLK
+123 NELLLK
-128 DENFE
+128 KEEFDNL
-133 NMPSFTKEL
+133 PSFTKEL

-150 NISLDNGL
+150 DISLENGL
-158 NKNEIENNSEKNS
+158 NKNGIENNSEKNS
-171 SEEKKKKEENDS
+171 SEEKKKKENDS
-183 SKNSETEENNDRM
+183 SQNSEVEEISDHM

-209 QNLNDNDNMLEKKNN
+209 HNLNDGDDLLKK
-224 SKNDENNINEI
+224 ENNLKNKENNTNEI
-235 INNKDKNNYK
+235 TIDKGKNNYK

-250 LTISTTMPEV
+250 LTISTTIPEV
-260 GLIKSNFENVNKII
+260 GIIKSNIENANKILI
-274 TSNYSTNITNES
+274 SNYSTNITNES
-286 NSHNSDIN
+286 NSINSDIN
-294 NSINIISSQNE
+294 NNINIISSQNE
-305 IKIKTDSNLID
+305 IKK
-316 INNNDSHLKEEEK
+316 NDSIDMNEESQLKQEDK
-329 KITEKNII
+329 KITGYNEHNPQISNNENIVLC
-337 NPPLIIPEKIDL
+337 NQPSSKP
-349 NNLNNTQKEKR
+349 EKR

-402 AYRRSDDKNNREY
+402 AYRKADDKNNREY
-415 FAIKSIQKKKLT
+415 YAIKSIPKKNLT

-442 QLSHPNIIKFY
+442 GLSHPNIIKFY
-453 ETYHDEHY
+453 ETYHDEHF

-475 IQIVKEEQCDE
+475 VQIVKEEKCDE

-514 PENILFENNNPDAE
+514 PENILFENNSPDAE

-583 GKPPFNGNTDK
+583 GRPPFNGSTDK
-594 EIFDNILL
+594 EIFDNILC
-602 SDVTFDSPVWDN
+602 SEVKFDLPIWNN

-632 KRPSAVKALDHPW
+632 KRPSAIKALDHPW

-655 LQNLKPD
+655 LLNLNAD

-667 KNFNIKIRFKQMII
+667 KNFNIKQKFKQMII
-681 KHLLTSMKKEELKV
+681 KHLLTSMKKGELKV

-717 KAFELKKI
+717 KAFKLKNI

-731 IKLLFKIL
+731 INLLFKIL
-739 DQNLKGAID
+739 DQNLKGALD

-756 VNRKE
+756 VNRAE
-761 LFTNEKLTKVFNYF
+761 LFTKEKLTRVFNYF

-787 LYDCLLRNGKQCVD
+787 LYDCLLRNGKQCINT
-801 AKDINFFI
+801 KDINFFI
-809 YEALKDIEDKKGYD
+809 YEALKDMEDKKGYD

>member
-1 MEGDVL
+1 MDGEVFP
-7 LKLSKHKIPIN
+7 KLSKHKISFNDDNSNQADIIKYK
-18 ENNMN
+18 EN
-23 QNEIKNKGSKSF
+23 KSF
-35 KISKYNND
+35 KITKYNND
-43 KIFILKHKS
+43 KIKILKHKS
-52 NLNINHG
+52 NLNIKHR
-59 EHLNPIILSNNKPK
+59 EYLNPIILSNNKPK
-73 YQSQKFIILPKYMK
+73 YQSQKFIIYPKYMK
-87 DKIFLLNLPSSKKNN
+87 DKIFLLNLPSSKKNI
-102 KEKISIKK
+102 KDKIIIKK
-110 KSSKIHDEENNKN
+110 KSSKINNDKN
-123 NELLK
+123 NELLLK
-128 DENFE
+128 KEEFDNL
-133 NMPSFTKEL
+133 PSFTKEL

-150 NISLDNGL
+150 DISLENGL
-158 NKNEIENNSEKNS
+158 NKNGIENNSEKNS
-171 SEEKKKKEENDS
+171 SEEKKKKENDS
-183 SKNSETEENNDRM
+183 SQNSEVEEISDHM

-209 QNLNDNDNMLEKKNN
+209 HNLNDGDDLLKK
-224 SKNDENNINEI
+224 ENNLKNKENNTNEI
-235 INNKDKNNYK
+235 TIDKDKNNYK

-250 LTISTTMPEV
+250 LTISTTIPEV
-260 GLIKSNFENVNKII
+260 GIIKSNIENANKILI
-274 TSNYSTNITNES
+274 SNYSTNITNES
-286 NSHNSDIN
+286 NSINSDIN
-294 NSINIISSQNE
+294 NNINIISSQNE
-305 IKIKTDSNLID
+305 IKK
-316 INNNDSHLKEEEK
+316 NDSIDMNEESQLKQEDK
-329 KITEKNII
+329 KITGYNEHNPQISNNENIVLC
-337 NPPLIIPEKIDL
+337 NQPSSKP
-349 NNLNNTQKEKR
+349 EKR

-402 AYRRSDDKNNREY
+402 AYRKADDKNNREY
-415 FAIKSIQKKKLT
+415 YAIKSIPKKNLT

-442 QLSHPNIIKFY
+442 GLSHPNIIKFY
-453 ETYHDEHY
+453 ETYHDEHF

-475 IQIVKEEQCDE
+475 VQIVKEEKCDE

-514 PENILFENNNPDAE
+514 PENILFENNSPDAE

-583 GKPPFNGNTDK
+583 GRPPFNGSTDK
-594 EIFDNILL
+594 EIFDNILC
-602 SDVTFDSPVWDN
+602 SEVKFDLPIWNN

-632 KRPSAVKALDHPW
+632 KRPSAIKALDHPW

-655 LQNLKPD
+655 LQNLNAD

-667 KNFNIKIRFKQMII
+667 KNFNIKQKFKQMII
-681 KHLLTSMKKEELKV
+681 KHLLTSMKKGELKV

-717 KAFELKKI
+717 KAFKLKNI

-731 IKLLFKIL
+731 INLLFKIL
-739 DQNLKGAID
+739 DQNLKGALD

-756 VNRKE
+756 VNRAE
-761 LFTNEKLTKVFNYF
+761 LFTKEKLTRVFNYF

-787 LYDCLLRNGKQCVD
+787 LYDCLLRNGKQCINT
-801 AKDINFFI
+801 KDINFFI
-809 YEALKDIEDKKGYD
+809 YEALKDMEDKKGYD

>member
-1 MEGDVL
+1 MDGEIFP
-7 LKLSKHKIPIN
+7 KLSKHKISFNDDNSNQADIKYK
-18 ENNMN
+18 EN
-23 QNEIKNKGSKSF
+23 KSF
-35 KISKYNND
+35 KITKYNND
-43 KIFILKHKS
+43 KIKILKHKS
-52 NLNINHG
+52 NLNIKHR
-59 EHLNPIILSNNKPK
+59 EYLNPIILSNNKPK
-73 YQSQKFIILPKYMK
+73 YQSQKFIIYPKYMK
-87 DKIFLLNLPSSKKNN
+87 DKIFLLNLPSSKKNI
-102 KEKISIKK
+102 KDKIIIKK
-110 KSSKIHDEENNKN
+110 KSSKINNDKN
-123 NELLK
+123 NELLLK
-128 DENFE
+128 KEEFDNL
-133 NMPSFTKEL
+133 PSFTKEL

-150 NISLDNGL
+150 DISLENGL
-158 NKNEIENNSEKNS
+158 NKNGIENNSEKNS
-171 SEEKKKKEENDS
+171 SEEKKKKENDS
-183 SKNSETEENNDRM
+183 SQNSEVEEISDHM

-209 QNLNDNDNMLEKKNN
+209 HNLNDGDDLLKK
-224 SKNDENNINEI
+224 ENNLKNKENNTNEI
-235 INNKDKNNYK
+235 TIDKGKNNYK

-250 LTISTTMPEV
+250 LTISTTIPEV
-260 GLIKSNFENVNKII
+260 GIIKSNIENANKILI
-274 TSNYSTNITNES
+274 SNYSTNITNES
-286 NSHNSDIN
+286 NSINSDIN
-294 NSINIISSQNE
+294 NNINIISSQNE
-305 IKIKTDSNLID
+305 IKK
-316 INNNDSHLKEEEK
+316 NDSIDMNEESQLKQEDK
-329 KITEKNII
+329 KITGYNEHNPQISNNENIVLC
-337 NPPLIIPEKIDL
+337 NQPSSKP
-349 NNLNNTQKEKR
+349 EKR

-402 AYRRSDDKNNREY
+402 AYRKADDKNNREY
-415 FAIKSIQKKKLT
+415 YAIKSIPKKNLT

-442 QLSHPNIIKFY
+442 GLSHPNIIKFY
-453 ETYHDEHY
+453 ETYHDEHF

-475 IQIVKEEQCDE
+475 VQIVKEEKCDE

-514 PENILFENNNPDAE
+514 PENILFENNSPDAE

-583 GKPPFNGNTDK
+583 GRPPFNGSTDK
-594 EIFDNILL
+594 EIFDNILC
-602 SDVTFDSPVWDN
+602 SEVKFDLPIWNN

-632 KRPSAVKALDHPW
+632 KRPSAIKALDHPW

-655 LQNLKPD
+655 LQNLNAD

-667 KNFNIKIRFKQMII
+667 KNFNIKQKFKQMII
-681 KHLLTSMKKEELKV
+681 KHLLTSMKKGELKV

-717 KAFELKKI
+717 KAFKLKNI

-731 IKLLFKIL
+731 INLLFKIL
-739 DQNLKGAID
+739 DQNLKGALD

-756 VNRKE
+756 VNRAE
-761 LFTNEKLTKVFNYF
+761 LFTKEKLTRVFNYF

-787 LYDCLLRNGKQCVD
+787 LYDCLLRNGKQCINT
-801 AKDINFFI
+801 KDINFFI
-809 YEALKDIEDKKGYD
+809 YEALKDMEDKKGND

>member
-1 MEGDVL
+1 
-7 LKLSKHKIPIN
+7 
-18 ENNMN
+18 
-23 QNEIKNKGSKSF
+23 
-35 KISKYNND
+35 
-43 KIFILKHKS
+43 
-52 NLNINHG
+52 
-59 EHLNPIILSNNKPK
+59 
-73 YQSQKFIILPKYMK
+73 MK
-87 DKIFLLNLPSSKKNN
+87 DKIFLLNLPSSKKNI
-102 KEKISIKK
+102 KDKIIIKK
-110 KSSKIHDEENNKN
+110 KSSKINNDKN
-123 NELLK
+123 NELLLK
-128 DENFE
+128 KEEFDNL
-133 NMPSFTKEL
+133 PSFTKEL

-150 NISLDNGL
+150 DISLENGL
-158 NKNEIENNSEKNS
+158 NKNGIENNSEKNS
-171 SEEKKKKEENDS
+171 SEEKKKKENDS
-183 SKNSETEENNDRM
+183 SQNSEVEEISDHM

-209 QNLNDNDNMLEKKNN
+209 HNLNDGDDLLKK
-224 SKNDENNINEI
+224 ENNLKNKENNTNEI
-235 INNKDKNNYK
+235 TIDKDKNNYK

-250 LTISTTMPEV
+250 LTISTTIPEV
-260 GLIKSNFENVNKII
+260 GIIKSNIENANKILI
-274 TSNYSTNITNES
+274 SNYSTNITNES
-286 NSHNSDIN
+286 NSINSDIN
-294 NSINIISSQNE
+294 NNINIISSQNE
-305 IKIKTDSNLID
+305 IKK
-316 INNNDSHLKEEEK
+316 NDSIDMNEESQLKQEDK
-329 KITEKNII
+329 KITGYNEHNPQISNNENIVLC
-337 NPPLIIPEKIDL
+337 NQPSSKP
-349 NNLNNTQKEKR
+349 EKR

-402 AYRRSDDKNNREY
+402 AYRKADDKNNREY
-415 FAIKSIQKKKLT
+415 YAIKSIPKKNLT

-442 QLSHPNIIKFY
+442 GLSHPNIIKFY
-453 ETYHDEHY
+453 ETYHDEHF

-475 IQIVKEEQCDE
+475 VQIVKEEKCNE

-514 PENILFENNNPDAE
+514 PENILFENNSPDAE

-583 GKPPFNGNTDK
+583 GRPPFNGSTDK
-594 EIFDNILL
+594 EIFDNILC
-602 SDVTFDSPVWDN
+602 SEVKFDLPIWNN

-632 KRPSAVKALDHPW
+632 KRPSAIKALDHPW

-655 LQNLKPD
+655 LQNLNAD

-667 KNFNIKIRFKQMII
+667 KNFNIKQKFKQMII
-681 KHLLTSMKKEELKV
+681 KHLLTSMKKGELKV

-717 KAFELKKI
+717 KAFKLKNI

-731 IKLLFKIL
+731 INLLFKIL
-739 DQNLKGAID
+739 DQNLKGALD

-756 VNRKE
+756 VNRAE
-761 LFTNEKLTKVFNYF
+761 LFTKEKLTRVFNYF

-787 LYDCLLRNGKQCVD
+787 LYDCLLRNGKQCINT
-801 AKDINFFI
+801 KDINFFI

>member
-1 MEGDVL
+1 MDGEVFP
-7 LKLSKHKIPIN
+7 KLSKHKISFNDDNSNQADIKYK
-18 ENNMN
+18 EN
-23 QNEIKNKGSKSF
+23 KSF
-35 KISKYNND
+35 KITKYNND
-43 KIFILKHKS
+43 KIKILKHKS
-52 NLNINHG
+52 NLNIKHR
-59 EHLNPIILSNNKPK
+59 EYLNPIILSNNKPK
-73 YQSQKFIILPKYMK
+73 YQSQKFIIYPKYMK
-87 DKIFLLNLPSSKKNN
+87 DKIFLLNLPSSKKNI
-102 KEKISIKK
+102 KDKIIIKK
-110 KSSKIHDEENNKN
+110 KSSKINNDKN
-123 NELLK
+123 NELLLK
-128 DENFE
+128 KEEFDNL
-133 NMPSFTKEL
+133 PSFTKEL

-150 NISLDNGL
+150 DISLENGL
-158 NKNEIENNSEKNS
+158 NKNGIENNSEKNS
-171 SEEKKKKEENDS
+171 SEEKKKKENDS
-183 SKNSETEENNDRM
+183 SQNSEVEEISDHM

-209 QNLNDNDNMLEKKNN
+209 HNLNDGDDLLKK
-224 SKNDENNINEI
+224 ENNLKNKENNTNEI
-235 INNKDKNNYK
+235 TIDKGKNNYK

-250 LTISTTMPEV
+250 LTISTTIPEV
-260 GLIKSNFENVNKII
+260 GIIKSNIENANKILI
-274 TSNYSTNITNES
+274 SNYSTNITNES
-286 NSHNSDIN
+286 NSINSDIN
-294 NSINIISSQNE
+294 NNINIISSQNE
-305 IKIKTDSNLID
+305 IKK
-316 INNNDSHLKEEEK
+316 NDSIDMNEESQLKQEDK
-329 KITEKNII
+329 KITGYNEHNPQISNNENIVLC
-337 NPPLIIPEKIDL
+337 NQPSSKP
-349 NNLNNTQKEKR
+349 EKR

-402 AYRRSDDKNNREY
+402 AYRKADDKNNREY
-415 FAIKSIQKKKLT
+415 YAIKSIPKKNLT

-442 QLSHPNIIKFY
+442 GLSHPNIIKFY
-453 ETYHDEHY
+453 ETYHDEHF

-475 IQIVKEEQCDE
+475 VQIVKEEKCDE

-514 PENILFENNNPDAE
+514 PENILFENNSPDAE

-583 GKPPFNGNTDK
+583 GRPPFNGSTDK
-594 EIFDNILL
+594 EIFDNILC
-602 SDVTFDSPVWDN
+602 SEVKFDLPIWNN

-632 KRPSAVKALDHPW
+632 KRPSAIKALDHPW

-655 LQNLKPD
+655 LQNLNAD

-667 KNFNIKIRFKQMII
+667 KNFNIKQKFKQMII
-681 KHLLTSMKKEELKV
+681 KHLLTSMKKGELKV

-717 KAFELKKI
+717 KAFKLKNI

-731 IKLLFKIL
+731 INLLFKIL
-739 DQNLKGAID
+739 DQNLKGALD

-756 VNRKE
+756 VNRAE
-761 LFTNEKLTKVFNYF
+761 LFTTEKLTKVFNYF

-787 LYDCLLRNGKQCVD
+787 LYDCLLRNGKQCINT
-801 AKDINFFI
+801 KDINFFI
-809 YEALKDIEDKKGYD
+809 YEALKDMEDKKGYD
-823 KDSEIFTKVS
+823 KDSEIFTKVN

>member
-1 MEGDVL
+1 MDGEVFP
-7 LKLSKHKIPIN
+7 KLSKHKISFNDDNSNQADIIKYK
-18 ENNMN
+18 EN
-23 QNEIKNKGSKSF
+23 KSF
-35 KISKYNND
+35 KITKYNND
-43 KIFILKHKS
+43 KIKILKHKS
-52 NLNINHG
+52 NLNIKHR
-59 EHLNPIILSNNKPK
+59 EYLNPIILSNNKPK
-73 YQSQKFIILPKYMK
+73 YQSQKFIIYPKYMK
-87 DKIFLLNLPSSKKNN
+87 DKIFLLNLPSSKKNI
-102 KEKISIKK
+102 KDKIIIKK
-110 KSSKIHDEENNKN
+110 KSSKINNDKN
-123 NELLK
+123 NELLLK
-128 DENFE
+128 KEEFDNL
-133 NMPSFTKEL
+133 PSFTKEL

-150 NISLDNGL
+150 DISLENGL
-158 NKNEIENNSEKNS
+158 NKNGIENNSEKNS
-171 SEEKKKKEENDS
+171 SEEKKKKENDS
-183 SKNSETEENNDRM
+183 SQNSEVEEISDHM

-209 QNLNDNDNMLEKKNN
+209 HNLNDGDDLLKK
-224 SKNDENNINEI
+224 ENNLKNKENNTNEI
-235 INNKDKNNYK
+235 TIDKGKNNYK

-250 LTISTTMPEV
+250 LTISTTIPEV
-260 GLIKSNFENVNKII
+260 GIIKSNIENANKILI
-274 TSNYSTNITNES
+274 SNYSTNITNES
-286 NSHNSDIN
+286 NSINSDIN
-294 NSINIISSQNE
+294 NNINIISSQNE
-305 IKIKTDSNLID
+305 IKK
-316 INNNDSHLKEEEK
+316 NDSIDMNEESQLKQEDK
-329 KITEKNII
+329 KITGYNEHNPQISNNENIVLC
-337 NPPLIIPEKIDL
+337 NQPSSKP
-349 NNLNNTQKEKR
+349 EKR

-402 AYRRSDDKNNREY
+402 AYRKADDKNNREY
-415 FAIKSIQKKKLT
+415 YAIKSIPKKNLT

-442 QLSHPNIIKFY
+442 GLSHPNIIKFY
-453 ETYHDEHY
+453 ETYHDEHF

-475 IQIVKEEQCDE
+475 VQIVKEEKCDE

-514 PENILFENNNPDAE
+514 PENILFENNSPDAE

-583 GKPPFNGNTDK
+583 GRPPFNGSTDK
-594 EIFDNILL
+594 EIFDNILC
-602 SDVTFDSPVWDN
+602 SEVKFDLPIWNN

-632 KRPSAVKALDHPW
+632 KRPSAIKALDHPW

-655 LQNLKPD
+655 LQNLNAD

-667 KNFNIKIRFKQMII
+667 KNFNIKQKFKQMII
-681 KHLLTSMKKEELKV
+681 KHLLTSMKKGELKV

-717 KAFELKKI
+717 KAFKLKNI

-731 IKLLFKIL
+731 INLLFKIL
-739 DQNLKGAID
+739 DQNLKGALD

-756 VNRKE
+756 VNRAE
-761 LFTNEKLTKVFNYF
+761 LFTKEKLTRVFNYF

-787 LYDCLLRNGKQCVD
+787 LYDCLLRNGKQCINT
-801 AKDINFFI
+801 KDINFFI
-809 YEALKDIEDKKGYD
+809 YEALKDMEDKKGYD